1 MQYCAINKEREGLE
15 KQNKMLKKLFYL
27 FTIIIFCNGN
37 IIAQNSL
44 QYNLIDYTQPKTF
57 ILSDIKITGS
67 KYVNKSN
74 IIDISGLK
82 INNNIK
88 VPGTDISSAINKLWQ
103 QNLFSEIE
111 IKYDKI
117 SNDSI
122 SLNIVLKEY
131 PRLSKFKFIGKI
143 SKSDIS
149 TLKDDLQLMRG
160 KILTQNLIK
169 NSLNKIEKFYID
181 KGFYNVKVNHE
192 IIEDSA
198 TANSSILIFDINKNK
213 KVKIKDIIVKGRKQ
227 IVNNNK
233 SFLNNKD
240 TVYAIS
246 NYRLKKSMKETK
258 VKNKWRFF
266 KVSKFIKENYEEDK
280 ENIISEYNN
289 KGYRDAKIVK
299 DSVYVNND
307 NTVTI
312 EIVLDEGEP
321 YLFGN
326 INFVGNKKYTNDEL
340 LNQLGIDSGDVFNQS
355 ILDSRLFGTP
365 EGTDI
370 SSLYLDNGY
379 LFFNATPV
387 EVSTNN
393 NIIDLDVRL
402 YEGDQARINKVAV
415 KGNTKTQDHVIM
427 RELRTRPGDLFKR
440 SDIMRSQRELAQMQY
455 FDPEAFDVKIDPNPA
470 RNEVD
475 VTYIVAEKSSDQ
487 IQLQGGWGGGRVVGS
502 LGLTFNNF
510 STRNIFNGSKWK
522 PLPSGDGQRLSL
534 IARSNGAYYQNYNI
548 SFTEPWLGGKK
559 PTSLQVSLF
568 KAISS
573 NGQQDDQRQE
583 IQVTGI
589 SLGIGKR
596 LKNPDDYF
604 TVYNGLNYMQYK
616 LSNSQS
622 FFSFRNGVSNNVNYN
637 ITIGRNSVDQINFPR
652 QGSNFLL
659 TLKLSPPYSMFDDI
673 DDYTSLTDQE
683 KYKWV
688 EYYKWKFKATWFSP
702 FTEKLILATKT
713 EFGFLGAYNQELG
726 ISPFERFYVG
736 GDGLSGM
743 GYMND
748 GRELVALRG
757 YSNNSL
763 SPQTGATIYNKYTA
777 EIRYALSL
785 NPTSTM
791 YALAFLEAGNAW
803 EEFDNFNPFGVKRS
817 VGIGVKIMLPM
828 IGMMGLDYGWGLDEV
843 IGNPEANGGQFHFSI
858 GQNF

>member
-1 MQYCAINKEREGLE
+1 M
-15 KQNKMLKKLFYL
+15 
-27 FTIIIFCNGN
+27 IFSNHFVN
-37 IIAQNSL
+37 AQDSIVNT
-44 QYNLIDYTQPKTF
+44 NPIDYTQPK
-57 ILSDIKITGS
+57 D
-67 KYVNKSN
+67 YVLA
-74 IIDISGLK
+74 DISIKGIKFLSKSTITDISALK
-82 INNNIK
+82 INQIISI
-88 VPGTDISSAINKLWQ
+88 PGNDISIAINKLWK
-103 QNLFSEIE
+103 QNLFSDIKIE
-111 IKYDKI
+111 YDKI
-117 SNDSI
+117 INDSI
-122 SLNIVLKEY
+122 YLNIILKEY
-131 PRLSKFKFIGKI
+131 PRLSKFKFKGDI
-143 SKSDIS
+143 SKSNIT
-149 TLKDDLQLMRG
+149 TLKEDLKLMRG
-160 KILTQNLIK
+160 KVLTQNLIK
-169 NSLNKIEKFYID
+169 NSVNKIRKFYTD
-181 KGFYNVKVNHE
+181 KGYLNVSVKHIVAK
-192 IIEDSA
+192 DS
-198 TANSSILIFDINKNK
+198 TSANASILIFDINKYE
-213 KVKIKDIIVKGRKQ
+213 KVKIKDIIIYGRKE
-227 IVNNNK
+227 IVNTNK
-233 SFLNNKD
+233 SFFNNKD
-240 TVYAIS
+240 TVYAVS
-246 NYRLKKSMKETK
+246 NKRLKKSMKETK

-266 KVSKFIKENYEEDK
+266 KVSKFIKSNYEDDK
-280 ENIISEYNN
+280 NNIIEEYNN
-289 KGYRDAKIVK
+289 KGYRDAKIIN
-299 DSVYVNND
+299 DTTYLNED
-307 NTVTI
+307 NTITI
-312 EIVLDEGEP
+312 EITLEEGEP
-321 YLFGN
+321 YLFGDVSF
-326 INFVGNKKYTNDEL
+326 IGNTRYTNEEL
-340 LNQLGIDSGDVFNQS
+340 SSQLGIDKGDVFNQS
-355 ILDSRLFGTP
+355 ILDSRLFGSQ

-370 SSLYLDNGY
+370 SSLYLDDGY

-387 EVSTNN
+387 EIATNN
-393 NIIDLDVRL
+393 NTIDIEVRL
-402 YEGDQARINKVAV
+402 YEGEQARLNKISVQ
-415 KGNTKTQDHVIM
+415 GNTKTQDHVIM

-475 VTYIVAEKSSDQ
+475 VTYIVSEKSSDQ

-510 STRNIFNGSKWK
+510 SSRNIFNGSKWR

-534 IARSNGAYYQNYNI
+534 TARSNGAYYQNYMM

-559 PTSLQVSLF
+559 PTSLSVSLS
-568 KAISS
+568 KSISS
-573 NGQQDDQRQE
+573 NGLTGDERQE
-583 IQVTGI
+583 IQVSGL

-604 TVYNGLNYMQYK
+604 TLYNGLNFIQYK

-622 FFSFRNGVSNNVNYN
+622 FFSFRNGESNNVNYQVN
-637 ITIGRNSVDQINFPR
+637 LGRNSVDQLNFPR

-659 TLKLSPPYSMFDDI
+659 SIKLSPPYSMFDNI
-673 DDYTSLTDQE
+673 DDYSSLTDQE

-713 EFGFLGAYNQELG
+713 EFGFLGGYNDQLG

-791 YALAFLEAGNAW
+791 YALAFVEAGNAW
-803 EEFDNFNPFGVKRS
+803 ENFDNFNPFGIKRS

-828 IGMMGLDYGWGLDEV
+828 IGMMGLDYGWGLDEI
-843 IGNPEANGGQFHFSI
+843 IGNPDANGGQFHFSI

>member
-1 MQYCAINKEREGLE
+1 MKI
-15 KQNKMLKKLFYL
+15 KLL
-27 FTIIIFCNGN
+27 LIFLVMIFSNHFVN
-37 IIAQNSL
+37 AQDSIVNT
-44 QYNLIDYTQPKTF
+44 NPIDYTQPKDY
-57 ILSDIKITGS
+57 ILA
-67 KYVNKSN
+67 
-74 IIDISGLK
+74 DISIKGIKFLSQSTITDISALK
-82 INNNIK
+82 INQIISI
-88 VPGTDISSAINKLWQ
+88 PGNDISIAINKLWK
-103 QNLFSEIE
+103 QNLFSDIKIE
-111 IKYDKI
+111 YDKI
-117 SNDSI
+117 INDSI
-122 SLNIVLKEY
+122 YLNIILKEY
-131 PRLSKFKFIGKI
+131 PRLSKFKFKGDI
-143 SKSDIS
+143 SKSNIT
-149 TLKDDLQLMRG
+149 TLKEDLKLMRG
-160 KILTQNLIK
+160 KVLTQNLIK
-169 NSLNKIEKFYID
+169 NSVNKIRKFYTD
-181 KGFYNVKVNHE
+181 KGYLNVSVKHIVAK
-192 IIEDSA
+192 DS
-198 TANSSILIFDINKNK
+198 TSANASILIFDINKYD
-213 KVKIKDIIVKGRKQ
+213 KVKIKDIIIYGRKE
-227 IVNNNK
+227 IVNTNK
-233 SFLNNKD
+233 SFFNNKD
-240 TVYAIS
+240 TVYAVS
-246 NYRLKKSMKETK
+246 NKRLKKSMKETK

-266 KVSKFIKENYEEDK
+266 KVSKFIKSNYEDDK
-280 ENIISEYNN
+280 NNIIEEYNN
-289 KGYRDAKIVK
+289 KGYRDAKIIN
-299 DSVYVNND
+299 DTTYLNED
-307 NTVTI
+307 NTITI
-312 EIVLDEGEP
+312 EITLEEGEP
-321 YLFGN
+321 YLFGDVSF
-326 INFVGNKKYTNDEL
+326 IGNTRYTNEEL
-340 LNQLGIDSGDVFNQS
+340 SSQLGIDKGDVFNQS
-355 ILDSRLFGTP
+355 ILDSRLFGSQ

-370 SSLYLDNGY
+370 SSLYLDDGY

-387 EVSTNN
+387 EIATNN
-393 NIIDLDVRL
+393 NTIDIEVRL
-402 YEGDQARINKVAV
+402 YEGEQARLNKISVQ
-415 KGNTKTQDHVIM
+415 GNTKTQDHVIM

-475 VTYIVAEKSSDQ
+475 VTYIVSEKSSDQ

-510 STRNIFNGSKWK
+510 SSRNIFNGSKWR

-534 IARSNGAYYQNYNI
+534 TARSNGAYYQNYMM

-559 PTSLQVSLF
+559 PTSLSVSLS
-568 KAISS
+568 KSISS
-573 NGQQDDQRQE
+573 NGLTGDERQE
-583 IQVTGI
+583 IQVSGL

-604 TVYNGLNYMQYK
+604 TLYNGLNFIQYK

-622 FFSFRNGVSNNVNYN
+622 FFSFRNGESNNVNYQVN
-637 ITIGRNSVDQINFPR
+637 LGRNSVDQLNFPR

-659 TLKLSPPYSMFDDI
+659 SIKLSPPYSMFDNI
-673 DDYTSLTDQE
+673 DDYSSLTDQE

-713 EFGFLGAYNQELG
+713 EFGFLGGYNDQLG

-777 EIRYALSL
+777 ELRYALSL

-803 EEFDNFNPFGVKRS
+803 EDFDNFNPFGIKRS

-828 IGMMGLDYGWGLDEV
+828 IGMMGLDYGWGLDEI
-843 IGNPEANGGQFHFSI
+843 IGNPDANGGQFHFSI

>member
-1 MQYCAINKEREGLE
+1 
-15 KQNKMLKKLFYL
+15 MLKKIVVIFSITSLICTNLF
-27 FTIIIFCNGN
+27 
-37 IIAQNSL
+37 AQDSL
-44 QYNLIDYTQPKTF
+44 QFFIDYTKPKEF
-57 ILSDIKITGS
+57 VLSNVNIVGTKF
-67 KYVNKSN
+67 VNKSN
-74 IIDISGLK
+74 ILDITSLK
-82 INNNIK
+82 INQKIK
-88 VPGTDISSAINKLWQ
+88 IPGSDISSAINKLWQ

-111 IKYDKI
+111 IKYDEIKK
-117 SNDSI
+117 DSI

-131 PRLSKFKFIGKI
+131 PRLSKFKFIGNI
-143 SKSDIS
+143 SKSNIS
-149 TLKDDLQLMRG
+149 TLKDDLKLARG

-169 NSLNKIEKFYID
+169 NSINKIKKFYTD
-181 KGFYNVKVNHE
+181 KGFLTIDVKHE
-192 IIEDSA
+192 IVED
-198 TANSSILIFDINKNK
+198 TLTLNSSILIFEINKNK
-213 KVKIKDIIVKGRKQ
+213 KVKIRDIVIKGRKQ
-227 IVNNNK
+227 IVNKNK
-233 SFLNNKD
+233 SIINNKD
-240 TVYAIS
+240 TVYALS

-266 KVSKFIKENYEEDK
+266 KVSKFIKENYEADK

-289 KGYRDAKIVK
+289 RGYRDAKILN
-299 DSVYVNND
+299 DTIYYNSD
-307 NTVTI
+307 NTITV
-312 EIVLDEGEP
+312 EITLDEGEP

-326 INFVGNKKYTNDEL
+326 INFIGNKKYTNSEL
-340 LNQLGIDSGDVFNQS
+340 LNQLSIDSGDVFNQS

-387 EVSTNN
+387 EVSTTD
-393 NIIDLDVRL
+393 NIIDLEIRL
-402 YEGDQARINKVAV
+402 YEGDQARINKVSV

-475 VTYIVAEKSSDQ
+475 VTYVVAEKSSDQ

-502 LGLTFNNF
+502 LGFTFNNF
-510 STRNIFNGSKWK
+510 SSRNLFNGSKWR

-534 IARSNGAYYQNYNI
+534 VARSNGVYYQNYNI
-548 SFTEPWLGGKK
+548 SFVEPWLGGKK
-559 PTSLQVSLF
+559 PTSLQVSVF
-568 KAISS
+568 RAISS
-573 NGQQDDQRQE
+573 NGLQDDQRQE
-583 IQVTGI
+583 IQVTGL
-589 SLGIGKR
+589 SFGVGKR

-604 TVYNGLNYMQYK
+604 TVYNGLNFMQYK

-637 ITIGRNSVDQINFPR
+637 INIGRNSVDQINFPR

-659 TLKLSPPYSMFDDI
+659 SLKLSPPYSMFDDI
-673 DDYTSLTDQE
+673 DDYSTLSDQE
-683 KYKWV
+683 KFEWV

-702 FTEKLILATKT
+702 FTEKLVLATRT
-713 EFGFLGAYNQELG
+713 EFGFLGAYNQDLG
-726 ISPFERFYVG
+726 VSPFERFYVG

-757 YSNNSL
+757 YANNSI

-791 YALAFLEAGNAW
+791 YAHAFLEAGNAW
-803 EEFDNFNPFGVKRS
+803 EKFENFNPFGVKRS
-817 VGIGVKIMLPM
+817 VGIGIKIMLPM
-828 IGMMGLDYGWGLDEV
+828 IGMMGLDYGWGLDE
-843 IGNPEANGGQFHFSI
+843 IPGNSEANGGQFHFSI

>member
-1 MQYCAINKEREGLE
+1 MKI
-15 KQNKMLKKLFYL
+15 KLL
-27 FTIIIFCNGN
+27 LIFLVMIFSNHFVN
-37 IIAQNSL
+37 AQDSIVNT
-44 QYNLIDYTQPKTF
+44 NPIDYTQPKDY
-57 ILSDIKITGS
+57 ILA
-67 KYVNKSN
+67 
-74 IIDISGLK
+74 DISIKGIKFLSKSTITDISALK
-82 INNNIK
+82 INQIISI
-88 VPGTDISSAINKLWQ
+88 PGNDISIAINKLWK
-103 QNLFSEIE
+103 QNLFSDIKIE
-111 IKYDKI
+111 YDKI
-117 SNDSI
+117 INDSI
-122 SLNIVLKEY
+122 YLNIILKEY
-131 PRLSKFKFIGKI
+131 PRLSKFKFKGDI
-143 SKSDIS
+143 SKSNIT
-149 TLKDDLQLMRG
+149 TLKEDLKLMRG
-160 KILTQNLIK
+160 KVLTQNLIK
-169 NSLNKIEKFYID
+169 NSVNKIRKFYTD
-181 KGFYNVKVNHE
+181 KGYLNVSVKHIVAK
-192 IIEDSA
+192 DS
-198 TANSSILIFDINKNK
+198 TSANASILIFDINKYD
-213 KVKIKDIIVKGRKQ
+213 KVKIKDIIIYGRKE
-227 IVNNNK
+227 IVNTNK
-233 SFLNNKD
+233 SFFNNKD
-240 TVYAIS
+240 TVYAVS
-246 NYRLKKSMKETK
+246 NKRLKKSMKETK

-266 KVSKFIKENYEEDK
+266 KVSKFIKSNYEDDK
-280 ENIISEYNN
+280 NNIIEEYNN
-289 KGYRDAKIVK
+289 KGYRDAKIIN
-299 DSVYVNND
+299 DTTYLNED
-307 NTVTI
+307 NTITI
-312 EIVLDEGEP
+312 EITLEEGEP
-321 YLFGN
+321 YLFGDVSF
-326 INFVGNKKYTNDEL
+326 IGNTRYTNEEL
-340 LNQLGIDSGDVFNQS
+340 SSQLGIDKGDVFNQS
-355 ILDSRLFGTP
+355 ILDSRLFGSQ

-370 SSLYLDNGY
+370 SSLYLDDGY

-387 EVSTNN
+387 EIATNN
-393 NIIDLDVRL
+393 NTIDIEVRL
-402 YEGDQARINKVAV
+402 YEGEQARLNKISVQ
-415 KGNTKTQDHVIM
+415 GNTKTQDHVIM

-475 VTYIVAEKSSDQ
+475 VTYIVSEKSSDQ

-510 STRNIFNGSKWK
+510 SSRNIFNGSKWR

-534 IARSNGAYYQNYNI
+534 TARSNGAYYQNYMM

-559 PTSLQVSLF
+559 PTSLSVSLS
-568 KAISS
+568 KSISS
-573 NGQQDDQRQE
+573 NGLTGDERQE
-583 IQVTGI
+583 IQVSGL

-604 TVYNGLNYMQYK
+604 TLYNGLNFIQYK

-622 FFSFRNGVSNNVNYN
+622 FFSFRNGESNNVNYQVN
-637 ITIGRNSVDQINFPR
+637 LGRNSVDQLNFPR

-659 TLKLSPPYSMFDDI
+659 SIKLSPPYSMFDNI
-673 DDYTSLTDQE
+673 DDYSSLTDQE

-713 EFGFLGAYNQELG
+713 EFGFLGGYNDQLG

-803 EEFDNFNPFGVKRS
+803 EDFDNFNPFGIKRS

-828 IGMMGLDYGWGLDEV
+828 IGMMGLDYGWGLDEI
-843 IGNPEANGGQFHFSI
+843 IGNPDANGGQFHFSI

>member
-1 MQYCAINKEREGLE
+1 MKVKLLLTLIVMILSNHFVNAQDSIVNINPV
-15 KQNKMLKKLFYL
+15 
-27 FTIIIFCNGN
+27 
-37 IIAQNSL
+37 
-44 QYNLIDYTQPKTF
+44 DYTQPKDY
-57 ILSDIKITGS
+57 ILA
-67 KYVNKSN
+67 
-74 IIDISGLK
+74 DIS
-82 INNNIK
+82 IK
-88 VPGTDISSAINKLWQ
+88 GIKFLSKSTITDISSLKINQIISVPGNDISIAINKLWK
-103 QNLFSEIE
+103 QNLFSDIKIE
-111 IKYDKI
+111 YDKVI
-117 SNDSI
+117 NDSI
-122 SLNIVLKEY
+122 YLNIILKEY
-131 PRLSKFKFIGKI
+131 PRLSKFKFKGDI
-143 SKSDIS
+143 SKSNIT
-149 TLKDDLQLMRG
+149 TLKEDLNLMRG
-160 KILTQNLIK
+160 KVLTQNLIK
-169 NSLNKIEKFYID
+169 NSVNKIRKFYTD
-181 KGFYNVKVNHE
+181 KGFFNISVKHIVAK
-192 IIEDSA
+192 DSA
-198 TANSSILIFDINKNK
+198 SANGSILIFDINKYD
-213 KVKIKDIIVKGRKQ
+213 KVKIKDIIIYGRKEM
-227 IVNNNK
+227 VNTNK
-233 SFLNNKD
+233 SFFNNKD
-240 TVYAIS
+240 TVYAVS
-246 NYRLKKSMKETK
+246 NKRLKKSMKETK

-266 KVSKFIKENYEEDK
+266 KVSKFIKSNYEDDK
-280 ENIISEYNN
+280 SNIIVEYNN
-289 KGYRDAKIVK
+289 KGYRDAKIIN
-299 DSVYVNND
+299 DTTYLNED
-307 NTVTI
+307 NTITI
-312 EIVLDEGEP
+312 EITLEEGEP
-321 YLFGN
+321 YLFGDVS
-326 INFVGNKKYTNDEL
+326 FVGNTRYTNEEL
-340 LNQLGIDSGDVFNQS
+340 NAQLGIDKGDVFNQS
-355 ILDSRLFGTP
+355 ILDSRLFGSQ

-370 SSLYLDNGY
+370 SSLYLDDGY

-387 EVSTNN
+387 EIATNN
-393 NIIDLDVRL
+393 NTIDIEVRL
-402 YEGDQARINKVAV
+402 YEGEQARLNKISVQ
-415 KGNTKTQDHVIM
+415 GNTKTQDHVIM

-475 VTYIVAEKSSDQ
+475 VTYIVSEKSSDQ

-510 STRNIFNGSKWK
+510 SSRNIFNGSKWR

-534 IARSNGAYYQNYNI
+534 TARSNGAYYQNYMM

-559 PTSLQVSLF
+559 PTSLSVSLS
-568 KAISS
+568 KSISS
-573 NGQQDDQRQE
+573 NGLNGDERQE
-583 IQVTGI
+583 IQVSGL

-604 TVYNGLNYMQYK
+604 TLYNGLNFIQYK

-622 FFSFRNGVSNNVNYN
+622 FFSFRNGESNNVNYQVN
-637 ITIGRNSVDQINFPR
+637 LGRNSVDQLNFPR
-652 QGSNFLL
+652 QGSNFLMSI
-659 TLKLSPPYSMFDDI
+659 KLSPPYSIFDNV
-673 DDYTSLTDQE
+673 DDYSSLTDQE

-713 EFGFLGAYNQELG
+713 EFGFLGGYNDQLG

-803 EEFDNFNPFGVKRS
+803 EDFDNFNPFGVKRS

-828 IGMMGLDYGWGLDEV
+828 IGMMGLDYGWGLDEIV
-843 IGNPEANGGQFHFSI
+843 GNPDANGGQFHFSI

>member
-1 MQYCAINKEREGLE
+1 
-15 KQNKMLKKLFYL
+15 MLKKIVVIFSITSLICTNLF
-27 FTIIIFCNGN
+27 
-37 IIAQNSL
+37 AQDSL
-44 QYNLIDYTQPKTF
+44 QFFIDYTKPKEF
-57 ILSDIKITGS
+57 VLSNVNIVGTKF
-67 KYVNKSN
+67 VNKSN
-74 IIDISGLK
+74 ILDITSLK
-82 INNNIK
+82 INQKIK
-88 VPGTDISSAINKLWQ
+88 IPGSEISSAINKLWQ

-111 IKYDKI
+111 IEYDEINK
-117 SNDSI
+117 DSI

-131 PRLSKFKFIGKI
+131 PRLSKFKFIGNI
-143 SKSDIS
+143 SKSNIS
-149 TLKDDLQLMRG
+149 TLKDDLKLARG

-169 NSLNKIEKFYID
+169 NSINKIKKFYTD
-181 KGFYNVKVNHE
+181 KGFLKIDVKHE
-192 IIEDSA
+192 IVED
-198 TANSSILIFDINKNK
+198 TLTLNSSILIFEINKNK
-213 KVKIKDIIVKGRKQ
+213 KVKIKDIVIKGRKQ
-227 IVNNNK
+227 IVNKNK
-233 SFLNNKD
+233 SIINNKD
-240 TVYAIS
+240 TVYALS

-266 KVSKFIKENYEEDK
+266 KASKFIKENYEADK

-289 KGYRDAKIVK
+289 RGYRDAKILN
-299 DSVYVNND
+299 DTIYYNSD
-307 NTVTI
+307 NTITI
-312 EIVLDEGEP
+312 EITLDEGEP

-326 INFVGNKKYTNDEL
+326 INFIGNKKYTNSEL
-340 LNQLGIDSGDVFNQS
+340 LNQLSIDSGDVFNQS

-387 EVSTNN
+387 EVSTTD
-393 NIIDLDVRL
+393 NIIDLEIRL
-402 YEGDQARINKVAV
+402 YEGDQARINKVSV

-475 VTYIVAEKSSDQ
+475 VTYVVAEKSSDQ

-502 LGLTFNNF
+502 LGFTFNNF
-510 STRNIFNGSKWK
+510 SSRNLFNGSKWR

-534 IARSNGAYYQNYNI
+534 VARSNGVYYQNYNI
-548 SFTEPWLGGKK
+548 SFVEPWLGGKK
-559 PTSLQVSLF
+559 PTSLQVSVF
-568 KAISS
+568 RAISS
-573 NGQQDDQRQE
+573 NGLQDEQRQE
-583 IQVTGI
+583 IQVTGL
-589 SLGIGKR
+589 SFGVGKR

-604 TVYNGLNYMQYK
+604 TVYNGLNFMQYK

-637 ITIGRNSVDQINFPR
+637 INIGRNSVDQINFPR

-659 TLKLSPPYSMFDDI
+659 SLKLSPPYSMFDDI
-673 DDYTSLTDQE
+673 DDYSTLSDQE
-683 KYKWV
+683 KFEWV

-702 FTEKLILATKT
+702 FTEKLVLATRT
-713 EFGFLGAYNQELG
+713 EFGFLGAYNQDLG
-726 ISPFERFYVG
+726 VSPFERFYVG

-757 YSNNSL
+757 YANNSI

-791 YALAFLEAGNAW
+791 YAHAFLEAGNAW
-803 EEFDNFNPFGVKRS
+803 EKFENFNPFGVKRS
-817 VGIGVKIMLPM
+817 VGIGIKIMLPM
-828 IGMMGLDYGWGLDEV
+828 IGMMGLDYGWGLDE
-843 IGNPEANGGQFHFSI
+843 IPGNSEANGGQFHFSI

>member
-1 MQYCAINKEREGLE
+1 
-15 KQNKMLKKLFYL
+15 MLKKIVVIFSITSLICTNLF
-27 FTIIIFCNGN
+27 
-37 IIAQNSL
+37 AQDSL
-44 QYNLIDYTQPKTF
+44 QFFIDYTKPKEF
-57 ILSDIKITGS
+57 VLSNVNIVGTKF
-67 KYVNKSN
+67 VNKSN
-74 IIDISGLK
+74 ILDITSLK
-82 INNNIK
+82 INQKIK
-88 VPGTDISSAINKLWQ
+88 IPGSEISSAINKLWQ

-111 IKYDKI
+111 IEYDEINK
-117 SNDSI
+117 DSI

-131 PRLSKFKFIGKI
+131 PRLSKFKFIGNI
-143 SKSDIS
+143 SKSNIS
-149 TLKDDLQLMRG
+149 TLKDDLKLARG

-169 NSLNKIEKFYID
+169 NSINKIKKFYTD
-181 KGFYNVKVNHE
+181 KGFLKIDVKHE
-192 IIEDSA
+192 IVED
-198 TANSSILIFDINKNK
+198 TLTLNSSILIFEINKNK
-213 KVKIKDIIVKGRKQ
+213 KVKIKDIVIKGRKQ
-227 IVNNNK
+227 IVNKNK
-233 SFLNNKD
+233 SIINNKD
-240 TVYAIS
+240 TVYALS

-266 KVSKFIKENYEEDK
+266 KISKFIKENYEADK

-289 KGYRDAKIVK
+289 RGYRDAKILN
-299 DSVYVNND
+299 DTIYYNSD
-307 NTVTI
+307 NTITI
-312 EIVLDEGEP
+312 EITLDEGEP

-326 INFVGNKKYTNDEL
+326 INFIGNKKYTNSEL
-340 LNQLGIDSGDVFNQS
+340 LNQLSIDSGDVFNQS

-387 EVSTNN
+387 EVSTTD
-393 NIIDLDVRL
+393 NIIDLEIRL
-402 YEGDQARINKVAV
+402 YEGDQARINKVSV

-475 VTYIVAEKSSDQ
+475 VTYVVAEKSSDQ

-502 LGLTFNNF
+502 LGFTFNNF
-510 STRNIFNGSKWK
+510 SSRNLFNGSKWR

-534 IARSNGAYYQNYNI
+534 VARSNGVYYQNYNI
-548 SFTEPWLGGKK
+548 SFVEPWLGGKK
-559 PTSLQVSLF
+559 PTSLQVSVF
-568 KAISS
+568 RAISS
-573 NGQQDDQRQE
+573 NGLQDEQRQE
-583 IQVTGI
+583 IQVTGL
-589 SLGIGKR
+589 SFGVGKR

-604 TVYNGLNYMQYK
+604 TVYNGLNFMQYK

-637 ITIGRNSVDQINFPR
+637 INIGRNSVDQINFPR

-659 TLKLSPPYSMFDDI
+659 SLKLSPPYSMFDDI
-673 DDYTSLTDQE
+673 DDYSTLSDQE
-683 KYKWV
+683 KFEWV

-702 FTEKLILATKT
+702 FTEKLVLATRT
-713 EFGFLGAYNQELG
+713 EFGFLGAYNQDLG
-726 ISPFERFYVG
+726 VSPFERFYVG

-757 YSNNSL
+757 YANNSI

-791 YALAFLEAGNAW
+791 YAHAFLEAGNAW
-803 EEFDNFNPFGVKRS
+803 EKFENFNPFGVKRS
-817 VGIGVKIMLPM
+817 VGIGIKIMLPM
-828 IGMMGLDYGWGLDEV
+828 IGMMGLDYGWGLDE
-843 IGNPEANGGQFHFSI
+843 IPGNSEANGGQFHFSI

>member
-1 MQYCAINKEREGLE
+1 MKI
-15 KQNKMLKKLFYL
+15 KLL
-27 FTIIIFCNGN
+27 LIFLVMIFSNHFVN
-37 IIAQNSL
+37 AQDSIVNT
-44 QYNLIDYTQPKTF
+44 NPIDYTQPKDY
-57 ILSDIKITGS
+57 ILA
-67 KYVNKSN
+67 
-74 IIDISGLK
+74 DISIKGIKFLSQSTITDISALK
-82 INNNIK
+82 INQIISI
-88 VPGTDISSAINKLWQ
+88 PGNDISIAINKLWK
-103 QNLFSEIE
+103 QNLFSDIKIE
-111 IKYDKI
+111 YDKI
-117 SNDSI
+117 INDSI
-122 SLNIVLKEY
+122 YLNIILKEY
-131 PRLSKFKFIGKI
+131 PRLSKFKFKGDI
-143 SKSDIS
+143 SKSNIT
-149 TLKDDLQLMRG
+149 TLKEDLKLMRG
-160 KILTQNLIK
+160 KVLTQNLIK
-169 NSLNKIEKFYID
+169 NSINKIRKFYTD
-181 KGFYNVKVNHE
+181 KGYLNVSVKHIVAK
-192 IIEDSA
+192 DSTSSNA
-198 TANSSILIFDINKNK
+198 SILIFDINKYD
-213 KVKIKDIIVKGRKQ
+213 KVKIKDIIIYGRKE
-227 IVNNNK
+227 IVNTNK

-240 TVYAIS
+240 TVYAVS
-246 NYRLKKSMKETK
+246 NKRLKKSMKETK

-266 KVSKFIKENYEEDK
+266 KVSKFIKSNYEDDK
-280 ENIISEYNN
+280 NNIIEEYNN
-289 KGYRDAKIVK
+289 KGYRDAKIIN
-299 DSVYVNND
+299 DTTYLNED
-307 NTVTI
+307 NTITI
-312 EIVLDEGEP
+312 EITLEEGEP
-321 YLFGN
+321 YLFGDVSF
-326 INFVGNKKYTNDEL
+326 IGNTRYTNEEL
-340 LNQLGIDSGDVFNQS
+340 SSQLGIDKGDVFNQS
-355 ILDSRLFGTP
+355 ILDSRLFGSQ

-370 SSLYLDNGY
+370 SSLYLDDGY

-387 EVSTNN
+387 EIATNN
-393 NIIDLDVRL
+393 NTIDIEVRL
-402 YEGDQARINKVAV
+402 YEGEQARLNKISVQ
-415 KGNTKTQDHVIM
+415 GNTKTQDHVIM

-475 VTYIVAEKSSDQ
+475 VTYIVSEKSSDQ

-510 STRNIFNGSKWK
+510 SSRNIFNGSKWR

-534 IARSNGAYYQNYNI
+534 TARSNGAYYQNYMM

-559 PTSLQVSLF
+559 PTSLSVSLS
-568 KAISS
+568 KSISS
-573 NGQQDDQRQE
+573 NGLTGDERQE
-583 IQVTGI
+583 IQVSGL

-604 TVYNGLNYMQYK
+604 TLYNGLNFIQYK

-622 FFSFRNGVSNNVNYN
+622 FFSFRNGESNNVNYQVN
-637 ITIGRNSVDQINFPR
+637 LGRNSVDQLNFPR

-659 TLKLSPPYSMFDDI
+659 SIKLSPPYSMFDNI
-673 DDYTSLTDQE
+673 DDYSSLTDQE

-713 EFGFLGAYNQELG
+713 EFGFLGGYNDQLG

-803 EEFDNFNPFGVKRS
+803 EDFDNFNPFGIKRS
-817 VGIGVKIMLPM
+817 VGIGIKIMLPM
-828 IGMMGLDYGWGLDEV
+828 IGMMGLDYGWGLDEI
-843 IGNPEANGGQFHFSI
+843 IGNPDANGGQFHFSI

>member
-1 MQYCAINKEREGLE
+1 MIFSNHFIN
-15 KQNKMLKKLFYL
+15 
-27 FTIIIFCNGN
+27 
-37 IIAQNSL
+37 AQDSIVNTNS
-44 QYNLIDYTQPKTF
+44 IDYTQPKDY
-57 ILSDIKITGS
+57 ILA
-67 KYVNKSN
+67 
-74 IIDISGLK
+74 DISIKGIKFLSKSTITDISALK
-82 INNNIK
+82 INQIISI
-88 VPGTDISSAINKLWQ
+88 PGNDISIAINKLWK
-103 QNLFSEIE
+103 QNLFSDIKIE
-111 IKYDKI
+111 YDKI
-117 SNDSI
+117 INDSI
-122 SLNIVLKEY
+122 YLNIILKEY
-131 PRLSKFKFIGKI
+131 PRLSKFKFKGDI
-143 SKSDIS
+143 SKSNIT
-149 TLKDDLQLMRG
+149 TLKDDLKLMRG
-160 KILTQNLIK
+160 KVLTQNLIK
-169 NSLNKIEKFYID
+169 NSVNKIRKFYTD
-181 KGFYNVKVNHE
+181 KGYLNVSVKHIVAK
-192 IIEDSA
+192 DS
-198 TANSSILIFDINKNK
+198 TSANASILIFDINKYD
-213 KVKIKDIIVKGRKQ
+213 KVKIKDIIVYGRKE
-227 IVNNNK
+227 IVNTNK
-233 SFLNNKD
+233 SFFNNKD

-246 NYRLKKSMKETK
+246 NKRLKKSMKETK

-266 KVSKFIKENYEEDK
+266 KVSKFINSNYEDDK
-280 ENIISEYNN
+280 NNIIEEYNN
-289 KGYRDAKIVK
+289 KGYRDAKIIS
-299 DSVYVNND
+299 DTTYLNED
-307 NTVTI
+307 NTITI
-312 EIVLDEGEP
+312 EITLEEGEP
-321 YLFGN
+321 YLFGD
-326 INFVGNKKYTNDEL
+326 ISFIGNTRYTNEQL
-340 LNQLGIDSGDVFNQS
+340 SSQLGIDKGEVFNQS
-355 ILDSRLFGTP
+355 ILDSRLFGSQ

-370 SSLYLDNGY
+370 SSLYLNDGY

-387 EVSTNN
+387 EIATNN
-393 NIIDLDVRL
+393 NTIDIEVRL
-402 YEGDQARINKVAV
+402 YEGEQARLNKISVQ
-415 KGNTKTQDHVIM
+415 GNTKTQDHVIM

-475 VTYIVAEKSSDQ
+475 VTYIVSEKSSDQ

-510 STRNIFNGSKWK
+510 SSRNIFNGSKWR

-534 IARSNGAYYQNYNI
+534 TARSNGAYYQNYMM

-559 PTSLQVSLF
+559 PTSLSVSLS
-568 KAISS
+568 KSVSS
-573 NGQQDDQRQE
+573 NGLTGDERQE
-583 IQVTGI
+583 IQVSGL

-604 TVYNGLNYMQYK
+604 TLYNGLNFIQYK

-622 FFSFRNGVSNNVNYN
+622 FFSFRNGESNNVNYQIN
-637 ITIGRNSVDQINFPR
+637 LGRNSVDQLNYPR

-659 TLKLSPPYSMFDDI
+659 SIKLSPPYSMFDNV
-673 DDYTSLTDQE
+673 DDYSSLTDQE

-713 EFGFLGAYNQELG
+713 EFGFLGGYNDQLG

-803 EEFDNFNPFGVKRS
+803 EDFDNFNPFGIKRS

-828 IGMMGLDYGWGLDEV
+828 IGMMGLDYGWGLDEI
-843 IGNPEANGGQFHFSI
+843 IGNPDANGGQFHFSI

>member
-1 MQYCAINKEREGLE
+1 MVT
-15 KQNKMLKKLFYL
+15 QNNMLKKIVVIFSITSLICTNLF
-27 FTIIIFCNGN
+27 
-37 IIAQNSL
+37 AQDSL
-44 QYNLIDYTQPKTF
+44 QFFIDYTKPKEF
-57 ILSDIKITGS
+57 VLSNVNIVGTKF
-67 KYVNKSN
+67 VNKSN
-74 IIDISGLK
+74 ILDITSLK
-82 INNNIK
+82 INQKIK
-88 VPGTDISSAINKLWQ
+88 IPGSEISSAINKLWQ

-111 IKYDKI
+111 IEYDEINK
-117 SNDSI
+117 DSI

-131 PRLSKFKFIGKI
+131 PRLSKFKFIGNI
-143 SKSDIS
+143 SKSNIS
-149 TLKDDLQLMRG
+149 TLKDDLKLARG

-169 NSLNKIEKFYID
+169 NSINKIKKFYTD
-181 KGFYNVKVNHE
+181 KGFLKIDVKHE
-192 IIEDSA
+192 IVED
-198 TANSSILIFDINKNK
+198 TLTLNSSILIFEINKNK
-213 KVKIKDIIVKGRKQ
+213 KVKIRDIIIKGRKQ
-227 IVNNNK
+227 IVNKNK
-233 SFLNNKD
+233 SIINNKD
-240 TVYAIS
+240 TVYALS

-266 KVSKFIKENYEEDK
+266 KVSKFIKENYEADK

-289 KGYRDAKIVK
+289 RGYRDAKILN
-299 DSVYVNND
+299 DTIYYNSD
-307 NTVTI
+307 NTITI
-312 EIVLDEGEP
+312 EITLDEGEP

-326 INFVGNKKYTNDEL
+326 INFIGNKKYTNSEL
-340 LNQLGIDSGDVFNQS
+340 LNQLSIDSGDVFNQS

-387 EVSTNN
+387 EVSTTD
-393 NIIDLDVRL
+393 NIIDLEIRL
-402 YEGDQARINKVAV
+402 YEGDQARINKVSV

-475 VTYIVAEKSSDQ
+475 VTYVVAEKSSDQ

-502 LGLTFNNF
+502 LGFTFNNF
-510 STRNIFNGSKWK
+510 SSRNLFNGSKWR

-534 IARSNGAYYQNYNI
+534 VARSNGVYYQNYNI
-548 SFTEPWLGGKK
+548 SFVEPWLGGKK
-559 PTSLQVSLF
+559 PTSLQVSVF
-568 KAISS
+568 RAISS
-573 NGQQDDQRQE
+573 NGLQDEQRQE
-583 IQVTGI
+583 IQVTGL
-589 SLGIGKR
+589 SFGVGKR

-604 TVYNGLNYMQYK
+604 TVYNGLNFMQYK

-637 ITIGRNSVDQINFPR
+637 INIGRNSVDQINFPR

-659 TLKLSPPYSMFDDI
+659 SLKLSPPYSMFDDI
-673 DDYTSLTDQE
+673 DDYSTLSDQE
-683 KYKWV
+683 KFEWV

-702 FTEKLILATKT
+702 FTEKLVLATRT
-713 EFGFLGAYNQELG
+713 EFGFLGAYNQDLG
-726 ISPFERFYVG
+726 VSPFERFYVG

-757 YSNNSL
+757 YANNSI

-791 YALAFLEAGNAW
+791 YAHAFLEAGNAW
-803 EEFDNFNPFGVKRS
+803 EKFENFNPFGVKRS
-817 VGIGVKIMLPM
+817 VGIGIKIMLPM
-828 IGMMGLDYGWGLDEV
+828 IGMMGLDYGWGLDE
-843 IGNPEANGGQFHFSI
+843 IPGNSEANGGQFHFSI

>member
-1 MQYCAINKEREGLE
+1 LVT
-15 KQNKMLKKLFYL
+15 QNNMLKKIVVIFSITSLICSNLF
-27 FTIIIFCNGN
+27 
-37 IIAQNSL
+37 AQDSL
-44 QYNLIDYTQPKTF
+44 QFFIDYTKPKEF
-57 ILSDIKITGS
+57 VLSNVNIVGTKF
-67 KYVNKSN
+67 VNKSN
-74 IIDISGLK
+74 VLDITSLK
-82 INNNIK
+82 INQKIK
-88 VPGTDISSAINKLWQ
+88 IPGSDISSAINKLWQ

-111 IKYDKI
+111 IEYDEI
-117 SNDSI
+117 NEDSI

-131 PRLSKFKFIGKI
+131 PRLSKFKFIGNI
-143 SKSDIS
+143 SKSNVS
-149 TLKDDLQLMRG
+149 TLKDDLKLARG

-169 NSLNKIEKFYID
+169 NSINKIKKFYTD
-181 KGFYNVKVNHE
+181 KGFLKIDVKHKIV
-192 IIEDSA
+192 ED
-198 TANSSILIFDINKNK
+198 TLTLNSSILIFEINKNK
-213 KVKIKDIIVKGRKQ
+213 KVKIRDIIIKGRKQ
-227 IVNNNK
+227 IVNKNK
-233 SFLNNKD
+233 SIINNKD
-240 TVYAIS
+240 TVYALS

-266 KVSKFIKENYEEDK
+266 KVSKFIKENYEADK

-289 KGYRDAKIVK
+289 RGYRDAKILN
-299 DSVYVNND
+299 DTIYYNSD
-307 NTVTI
+307 NTITV
-312 EIVLDEGEP
+312 EITLDEGEP

-326 INFVGNKKYTNDEL
+326 INFIGNKKYTNSEL
-340 LNQLGIDSGDVFNQS
+340 LNQLSIDSGDVFNQS

-387 EVSTNN
+387 EVSTTD
-393 NIIDLDVRL
+393 NIIDLEIRL
-402 YEGDQARINKVAV
+402 YEGDQARINKVSV

-475 VTYIVAEKSSDQ
+475 VTYVVAEKSSDQ

-502 LGLTFNNF
+502 LGFTFNNF
-510 STRNIFNGSKWK
+510 SSRNLFNGSKWR

-534 IARSNGAYYQNYNI
+534 VARSNGVYYQNYNI
-548 SFTEPWLGGKK
+548 SFVEPWLGGKK
-559 PTSLQVSLF
+559 PTSLQVSVF
-568 KAISS
+568 RAISS
-573 NGQQDDQRQE
+573 NGLQDDQRQE
-583 IQVTGI
+583 IQVTGL
-589 SLGIGKR
+589 SFGVGKR

-604 TVYNGLNYMQYK
+604 TVYNGLNFMQYK

-637 ITIGRNSVDQINFPR
+637 INIGRNSVDQINFPR

-659 TLKLSPPYSMFDDI
+659 SLKLSPPYSMFDDI
-673 DDYTSLTDQE
+673 DDYSTLSDQE
-683 KYKWV
+683 KFEWV

-702 FTEKLILATKT
+702 FTEKLVLATRT
-713 EFGFLGAYNQELG
+713 EFGFLGAYNQDLG
-726 ISPFERFYVG
+726 VSPFERFYVG

-757 YSNNSL
+757 YANNSI

-791 YALAFLEAGNAW
+791 YAHAFLEAGNAW
-803 EEFDNFNPFGVKRS
+803 EKFENFNPFGVKRS
-817 VGIGVKIMLPM
+817 VGIGIKIMLPM
-828 IGMMGLDYGWGLDEV
+828 IGMMGLDYGWGLDE
-843 IGNPEANGGQFHFSI
+843 IPGNSEANGGQFHFSI

>member
-1 MQYCAINKEREGLE
+1 MKI
-15 KQNKMLKKLFYL
+15 KLL
-27 FTIIIFCNGN
+27 LIFLVMIFSNHFVN
-37 IIAQNSL
+37 AQDSIVNT
-44 QYNLIDYTQPKTF
+44 NPIDYTQPK
-57 ILSDIKITGS
+57 D
-67 KYVNKSN
+67 YVLA
-74 IIDISGLK
+74 DISIKGIKFLSKSTITDISALK
-82 INNNIK
+82 INQIISI
-88 VPGTDISSAINKLWQ
+88 PGNDISIAINKLWK
-103 QNLFSEIE
+103 QNLFSDIKIE
-111 IKYDKI
+111 YDKI
-117 SNDSI
+117 INDSI
-122 SLNIVLKEY
+122 YLNIILKEY
-131 PRLSKFKFIGKI
+131 PRLSKFKFKGDI
-143 SKSDIS
+143 SKSNIT
-149 TLKDDLQLMRG
+149 TLKEDLKLMRG
-160 KILTQNLIK
+160 KVLTQNLIK
-169 NSLNKIEKFYID
+169 NSVNKIRKFYTD
-181 KGFYNVKVNHE
+181 KGYLNVSVKHIVAK
-192 IIEDSA
+192 DS
-198 TANSSILIFDINKNK
+198 TSANASILIFDINKYD
-213 KVKIKDIIVKGRKQ
+213 KVKIKDIIIYGRKE
-227 IVNNNK
+227 IVNTNK
-233 SFLNNKD
+233 SFFNNKD
-240 TVYAIS
+240 TVYAVS
-246 NYRLKKSMKETK
+246 NKRLKKSMKETK
-258 VKNKWRFF
+258 VKNKWRIF
-266 KVSKFIKENYEEDK
+266 KVSKFIKSNYEDDK
-280 ENIISEYNN
+280 NNIIEEYNN
-289 KGYRDAKIVK
+289 KGYRDAKIIN
-299 DSVYVNND
+299 DTTYLNED
-307 NTVTI
+307 NTITI
-312 EIVLDEGEP
+312 EITLEEGEP
-321 YLFGN
+321 YLFGDVSF
-326 INFVGNKKYTNDEL
+326 IGNTRYTNEEL
-340 LNQLGIDSGDVFNQS
+340 SSQLGIDKGDVFNQS
-355 ILDSRLFGTP
+355 ILDSRLFGSQ

-370 SSLYLDNGY
+370 SSLYLDDGY

-387 EVSTNN
+387 EIATNN
-393 NIIDLDVRL
+393 NTIDIEVRL
-402 YEGDQARINKVAV
+402 YEGEQARLNKISVQ
-415 KGNTKTQDHVIM
+415 GNTKTQDHVIM

-440 SDIMRSQRELAQMQY
+440 SDIMRSQRELGQLQY

-475 VTYIVAEKSSDQ
+475 VKYIVSEKSSDQ

-510 STRNIFNGSKWK
+510 SSRNIFNGSKWR

-534 IARSNGAYYQNYNI
+534 TARSNGAYYQNYMM

-559 PTSLQVSLF
+559 PTSLSVSLS
-568 KAISS
+568 KSISS
-573 NGQQDDQRQE
+573 NGLTGDERQE
-583 IQVTGI
+583 IQVSGL

-604 TVYNGLNYMQYK
+604 TLYNGLNFIQYK

-622 FFSFRNGVSNNVNYN
+622 FFSFRNGESNNVNYQVN
-637 ITIGRNSVDQINFPR
+637 LGRNSVDQLNFPR

-659 TLKLSPPYSMFDDI
+659 SIKLSPPYSMFDNI
-673 DDYTSLTDQE
+673 DNYSSLTDQE

-713 EFGFLGAYNQELG
+713 EFGFLGGYNDQLG

-803 EEFDNFNPFGVKRS
+803 EDFDNFNPFGIKRS

-828 IGMMGLDYGWGLDEV
+828 IGMMGLDYGWGLDEI
-843 IGNPEANGGQFHFSI
+843 IGNPDANGGQFHFSI

>member
-1 MQYCAINKEREGLE
+1 MKIKLLLIFLVMIFSNHFIN
-15 KQNKMLKKLFYL
+15 
-27 FTIIIFCNGN
+27 
-37 IIAQNSL
+37 AQDSIVNTNS
-44 QYNLIDYTQPKTF
+44 IDYTQPKDY
-57 ILSDIKITGS
+57 ILA
-67 KYVNKSN
+67 
-74 IIDISGLK
+74 DISIKGIKFLSKSTITDISALK
-82 INNNIK
+82 INQIISI
-88 VPGTDISSAINKLWQ
+88 PGNDISIAINKLWK
-103 QNLFSEIE
+103 QNLFSDIKIE
-111 IKYDKI
+111 YDKI
-117 SNDSI
+117 INDSI
-122 SLNIVLKEY
+122 YLNIILKEY
-131 PRLSKFKFIGKI
+131 PRLSKFKFKGDI
-143 SKSDIS
+143 SKSNIT
-149 TLKDDLQLMRG
+149 TLKDDLKLMRG
-160 KILTQNLIK
+160 KVLTQNLIK
-169 NSLNKIEKFYID
+169 NSVNKIRKFYTD
-181 KGFYNVKVNHE
+181 KGYLNVSVKHIVAK
-192 IIEDSA
+192 DS
-198 TANSSILIFDINKNK
+198 TSANASILIFDINKYD
-213 KVKIKDIIVKGRKQ
+213 KVKIKDIIVYGRKE
-227 IVNNNK
+227 IVNTNK
-233 SFLNNKD
+233 SFFNNKD

-246 NYRLKKSMKETK
+246 NKRLKKRMKETK

-266 KVSKFIKENYEEDK
+266 KVSKFINSNYEDDK
-280 ENIISEYNN
+280 NNIIEEYNN
-289 KGYRDAKIVK
+289 KGYRDAKIIS
-299 DSVYVNND
+299 DTTYLNED
-307 NTVTI
+307 NTITI
-312 EIVLDEGEP
+312 EITLEEGEP
-321 YLFGN
+321 YLFGD
-326 INFVGNKKYTNDEL
+326 ISFIGNTRYTNEQL
-340 LNQLGIDSGDVFNQS
+340 SSQLGIDKGEVFNQS
-355 ILDSRLFGTP
+355 ILDSRLFGSQ

-370 SSLYLDNGY
+370 SSLYLNDGY

-387 EVSTNN
+387 EIATNN
-393 NIIDLDVRL
+393 NTIDIEVRL
-402 YEGDQARINKVAV
+402 YEGEQARLNKISVQ
-415 KGNTKTQDHVIM
+415 GNTKTQDHVIM

-475 VTYIVAEKSSDQ
+475 VTYIVSEKSSDQ

-510 STRNIFNGSKWK
+510 SSRNIFNGSKWR

-534 IARSNGAYYQNYNI
+534 TARSNGAYYQNYMM

-559 PTSLQVSLF
+559 PTSLSVSLS
-568 KAISS
+568 KSVSS
-573 NGQQDDQRQE
+573 NGLTGDERQE
-583 IQVTGI
+583 IQVSGL

-604 TVYNGLNYMQYK
+604 TLYNGLNFIQYK

-622 FFSFRNGVSNNVNYN
+622 FFSFRNGESNNVNYQIN
-637 ITIGRNSVDQINFPR
+637 LGRNSVDQLNYPR

-659 TLKLSPPYSMFDDI
+659 SIKLSPPYSMFDNV
-673 DDYTSLTDQE
+673 DDYSSLTDQE

-713 EFGFLGAYNQELG
+713 EFGFLGGYNDQLG

-803 EEFDNFNPFGVKRS
+803 EDFDNFNPFGIKRS

-828 IGMMGLDYGWGLDEV
+828 IGMMGLDYGWGLDEI
-843 IGNPEANGGQFHFSI
+843 IGNPDANGGQFHFSI

>member
-1 MQYCAINKEREGLE
+1 M
-15 KQNKMLKKLFYL
+15 
-27 FTIIIFCNGN
+27 IFSNHFVN
-37 IIAQNSL
+37 AQDSIVNT
-44 QYNLIDYTQPKTF
+44 NPIDYTQPK
-57 ILSDIKITGS
+57 D
-67 KYVNKSN
+67 YVLA
-74 IIDISGLK
+74 DISIKGIKFLSKSTITDISALK
-82 INNNIK
+82 INQIISI
-88 VPGTDISSAINKLWQ
+88 PGNDISIAINKLWK
-103 QNLFSEIE
+103 QNLFSDIKIE
-111 IKYDKI
+111 YDKI
-117 SNDSI
+117 INDSI
-122 SLNIVLKEY
+122 YLNIILKEY
-131 PRLSKFKFIGKI
+131 PRLSKFKFKGDI
-143 SKSDIS
+143 SKSNIT
-149 TLKDDLQLMRG
+149 TLKEDLKLMRG
-160 KILTQNLIK
+160 KVLTQNLIK
-169 NSLNKIEKFYID
+169 NSVNKIRKFYTD
-181 KGFYNVKVNHE
+181 KGYLNVSVKHIVAK
-192 IIEDSA
+192 DS
-198 TANSSILIFDINKNK
+198 TSANASILIFDINKYD
-213 KVKIKDIIVKGRKQ
+213 KVKIKDIIIYGRKE
-227 IVNNNK
+227 IVNTNK
-233 SFLNNKD
+233 SFFNNKD
-240 TVYAIS
+240 TVYAVS
-246 NYRLKKSMKETK
+246 NKRLKKSMKETK

-266 KVSKFIKENYEEDK
+266 KVSKFIKSNYEDDK
-280 ENIISEYNN
+280 NNIIEEYNN
-289 KGYRDAKIVK
+289 KGYRDAKIIN
-299 DSVYVNND
+299 DTTYLNED
-307 NTVTI
+307 NTITI
-312 EIVLDEGEP
+312 EITLEEGEP
-321 YLFGN
+321 YLFGDVSF
-326 INFVGNKKYTNDEL
+326 IGNTRYTNEEL
-340 LNQLGIDSGDVFNQS
+340 SSQLGIDKGDVFNQS
-355 ILDSRLFGTP
+355 ILDSRLFGSQ

-370 SSLYLDNGY
+370 SSLYLDDGY

-387 EVSTNN
+387 EIATNN
-393 NIIDLDVRL
+393 NTIDIEVRL
-402 YEGDQARINKVAV
+402 YEGEQARLNKISVQ
-415 KGNTKTQDHVIM
+415 GNTKTQDHVIM

-475 VTYIVAEKSSDQ
+475 VTYIVSEKSSDQ

-510 STRNIFNGSKWK
+510 SSRNIFNGSKWR

-534 IARSNGAYYQNYNI
+534 TARSNGAYYQNYMM

-559 PTSLQVSLF
+559 PTSLSVSLS
-568 KAISS
+568 KSISS
-573 NGQQDDQRQE
+573 NGLTGDERQE
-583 IQVTGI
+583 IQVSGL

-604 TVYNGLNYMQYK
+604 TLYNGLNFIQYK

-622 FFSFRNGVSNNVNYN
+622 FFSFRNGESNNVNYQVN
-637 ITIGRNSVDQINFPR
+637 LGRNSVDQLNFPR

-659 TLKLSPPYSMFDDI
+659 SIKLSPPYSMFDNV
-673 DDYTSLTDQE
+673 DDYSSLTDQE

-713 EFGFLGAYNQELG
+713 EFGFLGGYNDQLG

-791 YALAFLEAGNAW
+791 YALAFVEAGNAW
-803 EEFDNFNPFGVKRS
+803 ENFDNFNPFGIKRS

-828 IGMMGLDYGWGLDEV
+828 IGMMGLDYGWGLDEI
-843 IGNPEANGGQFHFSI
+843 IGNPDANGGQFHFSI

>member
-1 MQYCAINKEREGLE
+1 M
-15 KQNKMLKKLFYL
+15 
-27 FTIIIFCNGN
+27 IFSNHFVN
-37 IIAQNSL
+37 AQDSIVNT
-44 QYNLIDYTQPKTF
+44 NPIDYTQPKDY
-57 ILSDIKITGS
+57 ILA
-67 KYVNKSN
+67 
-74 IIDISGLK
+74 DISIKGIKFLSQSTITDISALK
-82 INNNIK
+82 INQIISI
-88 VPGTDISSAINKLWQ
+88 PGNDISIAINKLWK
-103 QNLFSEIE
+103 QNLFSDIKIE
-111 IKYDKI
+111 YDKI
-117 SNDSI
+117 INDSI
-122 SLNIVLKEY
+122 YLNIILKEY
-131 PRLSKFKFIGKI
+131 PRLSKFKFKGDI
-143 SKSDIS
+143 SKSNIT
-149 TLKDDLQLMRG
+149 TLKEDLKLMRG
-160 KILTQNLIK
+160 KVLTQNLIK
-169 NSLNKIEKFYID
+169 NSVNKIRKFYTD
-181 KGFYNVKVNHE
+181 KGYLNVSVKHIVAK
-192 IIEDSA
+192 DS
-198 TANSSILIFDINKNK
+198 TSANASILIFDINKYD
-213 KVKIKDIIVKGRKQ
+213 KVKIKDIIIYGRKE
-227 IVNNNK
+227 IVNTNK
-233 SFLNNKD
+233 SFFNNKD
-240 TVYAIS
+240 TVYAVS
-246 NYRLKKSMKETK
+246 NKRLKKSMKETK

-266 KVSKFIKENYEEDK
+266 KVSKFIKSNYEDDK
-280 ENIISEYNN
+280 NNIIEEYNN
-289 KGYRDAKIVK
+289 KGYRDAKIIN
-299 DSVYVNND
+299 DTTYLNED
-307 NTVTI
+307 NTITI
-312 EIVLDEGEP
+312 EITLEEGEP
-321 YLFGN
+321 YLFGDVSF
-326 INFVGNKKYTNDEL
+326 IGNTRYTNEEL
-340 LNQLGIDSGDVFNQS
+340 SSQLGIDKGDVFNQS
-355 ILDSRLFGTP
+355 ILDSRLFGSQ

-370 SSLYLDNGY
+370 SSLYLDDGY

-387 EVSTNN
+387 EIATNN
-393 NIIDLDVRL
+393 NTIDIEVRL
-402 YEGDQARINKVAV
+402 YEGEQARLNKISVQ
-415 KGNTKTQDHVIM
+415 GNTKTQDHVIM

-475 VTYIVAEKSSDQ
+475 VTYIVSEKSSDQ

-510 STRNIFNGSKWK
+510 SSRNIFNGSKWR

-534 IARSNGAYYQNYNI
+534 TARSNGAYYQNYMM

-559 PTSLQVSLF
+559 PTSLSVSLS
-568 KAISS
+568 KSISS
-573 NGQQDDQRQE
+573 NGLTGDERQE
-583 IQVTGI
+583 IQVSGL

-604 TVYNGLNYMQYK
+604 TLYNGLNFIQYK

-622 FFSFRNGVSNNVNYN
+622 FFSFRNGESNNVNYQVN
-637 ITIGRNSVDQINFPR
+637 LGRNSVDQLNFPR

-659 TLKLSPPYSMFDDI
+659 SIKLSPPYSMFDNI
-673 DDYTSLTDQE
+673 DDYSSLTDQE

-713 EFGFLGAYNQELG
+713 EFGFLGGYNDQLG

-777 EIRYALSL
+777 ELRYALSL

-803 EEFDNFNPFGVKRS
+803 EDFDNFNPFGIKRS

-828 IGMMGLDYGWGLDEV
+828 IGMMGLDYGWGLDEI
-843 IGNPEANGGQFHFSI
+843 IGNPDANGGQFHFSI

>member
-1 MQYCAINKEREGLE
+1 MVTLYN
-15 KQNKMLKKLFYL
+15 MTKK
-27 FTIIIFCNGN
+27 IIFIFF
-37 IIAQNSL
+37 IICYSATSKGQDSL
-44 QYNLIDYTQPKTF
+44 VQPFIDYTQPKEYV
-57 ILSDIKITGS
+57 LSKISIKGTT
-67 KYVNKSN
+67 YVNKSN

-82 INNNIK
+82 IDQKITI
-88 VPGTDISSAINKLWQ
+88 PSSDISNAINKLWQ
-103 QNLFSEIE
+103 QNLFSKID
-111 IKYDKI
+111 IKLDKI
-117 SNDSI
+117 FNDSI
-122 SLNIVLKEY
+122 TLDIVLKEY
-131 PRLSKFKFIGKI
+131 PRLSKFKFKGDI
-143 SKSDIS
+143 SKSNIT
-149 TLKDDLQLMRG
+149 TLKEDLQLMRG

-169 NSLNKIEKFYID
+169 NSVNKIEKFYVD
-181 KGFYNVKVNHE
+181 KGFLNTDVKFFITN
-192 IIEDSA
+192 DTLTS
-198 TANSSILIFDINKNK
+198 NSSILIFDINKNK
-213 KVKIKDIIVKGRKQ
+213 KVKIKDIIIYGRNE
-227 IVNNNK
+227 IVNKNK
-233 SFLNNKD
+233 SFFNNKD
-240 TVYAIS
+240 TVYALS
-246 NYRLKKSMKETK
+246 NRKLKKSMKETK

-266 KVSKFIKENYEEDK
+266 KVSKFIKSNYEEDK

-289 KGYRDAKIVK
+289 KGYRDAKITN
-299 DSVYVNND
+299 DTIYLNDD

-312 EIVLDEGEP
+312 EITLDEGDP

-326 INFVGNKKYTNDEL
+326 INFIGNTKYTNEEL

-355 ILDSRLFGTP
+355 ILDARLFGSQ
-365 EGTDI
+365 EGNDI
-370 SSLYLDNGY
+370 SSLYLDDGY

-393 NIIDLDVRL
+393 NSIDLEIRL
-402 YEGDQARINKVAV
+402 YEGNQARINKVSV

-427 RELRTRPGDLFKR
+427 RELRTKPGDLFKR

-455 FDPEAFDVKIDPNPA
+455 FDPEAFDVKIDPKPA

-475 VTYIVAEKSSDQ
+475 ITYIVSEKSSDQ

-510 STRNIFNGSKWK
+510 SSRNIFNGSKWS

-559 PTSLQVSLF
+559 PTSLQVSLYRSV
-568 KAISS
+568 SS
-573 NGQQDDQRQE
+573 NGLTDDQRQE
-583 IQVTGI
+583 IQVSGL

-596 LKNPDDYF
+596 LKKPDDYF
-604 TVYNGLNYMQYK
+604 GIYNGLNFVQYK

-622 FFSFRNGVSNNVNYN
+622 FFSFRNGESNNINYN
-637 ITIGRNSVDQINFPR
+637 INITRNSIDQINFPR
-652 QGSNFLL
+652 QGSNFILS
-659 TLKLSPPYSMFDDI
+659 LKLSPPYSMFDDV
-673 DDYTSLTDQE
+673 DDYSSLSDQE
-683 KYKWV
+683 KYEWV

-702 FTEKLILATKT
+702 FTEKLVLATKT
-713 EFGFLGAYNQELG
+713 EFGFLGAYNEQLG
-726 ISPFERFYVG
+726 VSPFERFYVG

-777 EIRYALSL
+777 ELRYALSL

-803 EEFDNFNPFGVKRS
+803 EKFDDFNPFGVKRS
-817 VGIGVKIMLPM
+817 AGIGIKIMLPM
-828 IGMMGLDYGWGLDEV
+828 IGMMGLDYGWGLDEI
-843 IGNPEANGGQFHFSI
+843 IGNPDANGGQFHFSI

>member
-1 MQYCAINKEREGLE
+1 MKI
-15 KQNKMLKKLFYL
+15 KLL
-27 FTIIIFCNGN
+27 LIFLVMIFSNHFVN
-37 IIAQNSL
+37 AQDSIVNT
-44 QYNLIDYTQPKTF
+44 NPIDYTQPK
-57 ILSDIKITGS
+57 D
-67 KYVNKSN
+67 YVLA
-74 IIDISGLK
+74 DISIKGIKFLSKSTITDISALK
-82 INNNIK
+82 INQIISI
-88 VPGTDISSAINKLWQ
+88 PGNDISIAINKLWK
-103 QNLFSEIE
+103 QNLFSDIKIE
-111 IKYDKI
+111 YDKI
-117 SNDSI
+117 INDSI
-122 SLNIVLKEY
+122 YLNIILKEY
-131 PRLSKFKFIGKI
+131 PRLSKFKFKGDI
-143 SKSDIS
+143 SKSNIT
-149 TLKDDLQLMRG
+149 TLKEDLKLMRG
-160 KILTQNLIK
+160 KVLTQNLIK
-169 NSLNKIEKFYID
+169 NSVNKIRKFYTD
-181 KGFYNVKVNHE
+181 KGYLNVSVKHIVAK
-192 IIEDSA
+192 DS
-198 TANSSILIFDINKNK
+198 TSANASILIFDINKYD
-213 KVKIKDIIVKGRKQ
+213 KVKIKDIIIYGRKE
-227 IVNNNK
+227 IVNTNK
-233 SFLNNKD
+233 SILNNKD
-240 TVYAIS
+240 TVYAVS
-246 NYRLKKSMKETK
+246 NKRLKKSMKETK

-266 KVSKFIKENYEEDK
+266 KVSKFIKSNYEDDK
-280 ENIISEYNN
+280 NNIIEEYNN
-289 KGYRDAKIVK
+289 KGYRDAKIIN
-299 DSVYVNND
+299 DTTYLNED
-307 NTVTI
+307 NTITI
-312 EIVLDEGEP
+312 EITLEEGEP
-321 YLFGN
+321 YLFGDVSF
-326 INFVGNKKYTNDEL
+326 IGNTRYTNEEL
-340 LNQLGIDSGDVFNQS
+340 SSQLGIDKGDVFNQS
-355 ILDSRLFGTP
+355 ILDSRLFGSQ

-370 SSLYLDNGY
+370 SSLYLDDGY

-387 EVSTNN
+387 EIATNN
-393 NIIDLDVRL
+393 NTIDIEVRL
-402 YEGDQARINKVAV
+402 YEGEQARLNKISVQ
-415 KGNTKTQDHVIM
+415 GNTKTQDHVIM

-475 VTYIVAEKSSDQ
+475 VTYIVSEKSSDQ

-510 STRNIFNGSKWK
+510 SSRNIFNGSKWR

-534 IARSNGAYYQNYNI
+534 TARSNGAYYQNYMM

-559 PTSLQVSLF
+559 PTSLSVSLS
-568 KAISS
+568 KSISS
-573 NGQQDDQRQE
+573 NGLTGDERQE
-583 IQVTGI
+583 IQVSGL

-604 TVYNGLNYMQYK
+604 TLYNGLNFIQYK

-622 FFSFRNGVSNNVNYN
+622 FFSFRNGESNNVNYQVN
-637 ITIGRNSVDQINFPR
+637 LGRNSVDQLNFPR

-659 TLKLSPPYSMFDDI
+659 SIKLSPPYSMFDNI
-673 DDYTSLTDQE
+673 DDYSSLTDQE

-713 EFGFLGAYNQELG
+713 EFGFLGGYNDQLG

-777 EIRYALSL
+777 ELRYALSL

-803 EEFDNFNPFGVKRS
+803 EDFDNFNPFGIKRS
-817 VGIGVKIMLPM
+817 VGVGVKIMLPM
-828 IGMMGLDYGWGLDEV
+828 IGMMGLDYGWGLDEI
-843 IGNPEANGGQFHFSI
+843 IGNPDANGGQFHFSI

>member
-1 MQYCAINKEREGLE
+1 MVT
-15 KQNKMLKKLFYL
+15 QNNMLKKIVVIFSITSLICTNLF
-27 FTIIIFCNGN
+27 
-37 IIAQNSL
+37 AQDSL
-44 QYNLIDYTQPKTF
+44 QFFIDYTKPKEF
-57 ILSDIKITGS
+57 VLSNVNIVGTKF
-67 KYVNKSN
+67 VNKSN
-74 IIDISGLK
+74 ILDITSLK
-82 INNNIK
+82 INQKIK
-88 VPGTDISSAINKLWQ
+88 IPGSDISSAINKLWQ

-111 IKYDKI
+111 IEYDEINK
-117 SNDSI
+117 DSI

-131 PRLSKFKFIGKI
+131 PRLSKFKFIGNI
-143 SKSDIS
+143 SKSNIS
-149 TLKDDLQLMRG
+149 TLKDDLKLARG

-169 NSLNKIEKFYID
+169 NSINKIKKFYTD
-181 KGFYNVKVNHE
+181 KGFLKIDVKHKIV
-192 IIEDSA
+192 ED
-198 TANSSILIFDINKNK
+198 TLTLNSSILIFEINKNK
-213 KVKIKDIIVKGRKQ
+213 KVKIRDIIIKGRKQ
-227 IVNNNK
+227 IVNKNK
-233 SFLNNKD
+233 SIINNKD
-240 TVYAIS
+240 TVYALS

-266 KVSKFIKENYEEDK
+266 KVSKFIKENYEADK

-289 KGYRDAKIVK
+289 RGYRDAKILN
-299 DSVYVNND
+299 DTIYYNSD
-307 NTVTI
+307 NTITI
-312 EIVLDEGEP
+312 EITLDEGEP

-326 INFVGNKKYTNDEL
+326 INFIGNKKYTNSEL
-340 LNQLGIDSGDVFNQS
+340 LNQLSIDSGDVFNQS

-387 EVSTNN
+387 EVSTTD
-393 NIIDLDVRL
+393 NIIDLEIRL
-402 YEGDQARINKVAV
+402 YEGDQARINKVSV

-475 VTYIVAEKSSDQ
+475 VTYVVAEKSSDQ

-502 LGLTFNNF
+502 LGFTFNNF
-510 STRNIFNGSKWK
+510 SSRNLFNGSKWR

-534 IARSNGAYYQNYNI
+534 VARSNGVYYQNYNI
-548 SFTEPWLGGKK
+548 SFVEPWLGGKK
-559 PTSLQVSLF
+559 PTSLQVSVF
-568 KAISS
+568 RAISS
-573 NGQQDDQRQE
+573 NGLQDEQRQE
-583 IQVTGI
+583 IQVTGL
-589 SLGIGKR
+589 SFGVGKR

-604 TVYNGLNYMQYK
+604 TVYNGLNFMQYK

-637 ITIGRNSVDQINFPR
+637 INIGRNSVDQINFPR

-659 TLKLSPPYSMFDDI
+659 SLKLSPPYSMFDDI
-673 DDYTSLTDQE
+673 DDYSTLSDQE
-683 KYKWV
+683 KFEWV

-702 FTEKLILATKT
+702 FTEKLVLATRT
-713 EFGFLGAYNQELG
+713 EFGFLGAYNQDLG
-726 ISPFERFYVG
+726 VSPFERFYVG

-757 YSNNSL
+757 YANNSI

-791 YALAFLEAGNAW
+791 YAHAFLEAGNAW
-803 EEFDNFNPFGVKRS
+803 EKFENFNPFGVKRS
-817 VGIGVKIMLPM
+817 VGIGIKIMLPM
-828 IGMMGLDYGWGLDEV
+828 IGMMGLDYGWGLDE
-843 IGNPEANGGQFHFSI
+843 IPGNSEANGGQFHFSI

>member
-1 MQYCAINKEREGLE
+1 M
-15 KQNKMLKKLFYL
+15 
-27 FTIIIFCNGN
+27 IFSNHFVN
-37 IIAQNSL
+37 AQDSIVNT
-44 QYNLIDYTQPKTF
+44 NPIDYTQPKDY
-57 ILSDIKITGS
+57 ILA
-67 KYVNKSN
+67 
-74 IIDISGLK
+74 DISIKGIKFLSQSTITDISALK
-82 INNNIK
+82 INQIISI
-88 VPGTDISSAINKLWQ
+88 PGNDISIAINKLWK
-103 QNLFSEIE
+103 QNLFSDIKIE
-111 IKYDKI
+111 YDKI
-117 SNDSI
+117 INDSI
-122 SLNIVLKEY
+122 YLNIILKEY
-131 PRLSKFKFIGKI
+131 PRLSKFKFKGDI
-143 SKSDIS
+143 SKSNIT
-149 TLKDDLQLMRG
+149 TLKEDLKLMRG
-160 KILTQNLIK
+160 KVLTQNLIK
-169 NSLNKIEKFYID
+169 NSVNKIRKFYTE
-181 KGFYNVKVNHE
+181 KGYLNVSVKHIVAK
-192 IIEDSA
+192 DSTSSNA
-198 TANSSILIFDINKNK
+198 SILIFDINKYD
-213 KVKIKDIIVKGRKQ
+213 KVKIKDIIIYGRKE
-227 IVNNNK
+227 IVNTNK

-240 TVYAIS
+240 TVYAVS
-246 NYRLKKSMKETK
+246 NKRLKKSMKETK

-266 KVSKFIKENYEEDK
+266 KVSKFINSNYEDDK
-280 ENIISEYNN
+280 NNIIEEYNN
-289 KGYRDAKIVK
+289 KGYRDAKIIN
-299 DSVYVNND
+299 DTTYLNED
-307 NTVTI
+307 NTITI
-312 EIVLDEGEP
+312 EITLEEGEP
-321 YLFGN
+321 YLFGDVSF
-326 INFVGNKKYTNDEL
+326 IGNTRYTNEEL
-340 LNQLGIDSGDVFNQS
+340 SSQLGIDKGDVFNQS
-355 ILDSRLFGTP
+355 ILDSRLFGSQ

-370 SSLYLDNGY
+370 SSLYLDDGY

-387 EVSTNN
+387 EIATNN
-393 NIIDLDVRL
+393 NTIDIEVRL
-402 YEGDQARINKVAV
+402 YEGEQARLNKISVQ
-415 KGNTKTQDHVIM
+415 GNTKTQDHVIM

-475 VTYIVAEKSSDQ
+475 VTYIVSEKSSDQ

-510 STRNIFNGSKWK
+510 SSRNIFNGSKWR

-534 IARSNGAYYQNYNI
+534 TARSNGAYYQNYMM

-559 PTSLQVSLF
+559 PTSLSVSLS
-568 KAISS
+568 KSISS
-573 NGQQDDQRQE
+573 NGLAGDERQE
-583 IQVTGI
+583 IQVSGL

-604 TVYNGLNYMQYK
+604 TLYNGLNFIQYK

-622 FFSFRNGVSNNVNYN
+622 FFSFRNGESNNVNYQVN
-637 ITIGRNSVDQINFPR
+637 LGRNSVDQLNFPR

-659 TLKLSPPYSMFDDI
+659 SIKLSPPYSMFDNI
-673 DDYTSLTDQE
+673 DDYSSLTDQE

-713 EFGFLGAYNQELG
+713 EFGFLGGYNDQLG

-803 EEFDNFNPFGVKRS
+803 EDFDNFNPFGIKRS
-817 VGIGVKIMLPM
+817 VGIGIKIMLPM
-828 IGMMGLDYGWGLDEV
+828 IGMMGLDYGWGLDEI
-843 IGNPEANGGQFHFSI
+843 IGNPDANGGQFHFSI

>member
-1 MQYCAINKEREGLE
+1 MKIKLLLIFLVMIFSNHFIN
-15 KQNKMLKKLFYL
+15 
-27 FTIIIFCNGN
+27 
-37 IIAQNSL
+37 AQDSIVNT
-44 QYNLIDYTQPKTF
+44 IDYTQPKDY
-57 ILSDIKITGS
+57 ILA
-67 KYVNKSN
+67 
-74 IIDISGLK
+74 DIS
-82 INNNIK
+82 IK
-88 VPGTDISSAINKLWQ
+88 GIKFLSKSTITDISALKTNQIISIPGNDISIAINKLWK
-103 QNLFSEIE
+103 QNLFSDIKIE
-111 IKYDKI
+111 YDKI
-117 SNDSI
+117 INDSI
-122 SLNIVLKEY
+122 YLNIILKEY
-131 PRLSKFKFIGKI
+131 PRLSKFKFKGDI
-143 SKSDIS
+143 SKSNIT
-149 TLKDDLQLMRG
+149 TLKDDLKLMRG
-160 KILTQNLIK
+160 KVLTQNLIK
-169 NSLNKIEKFYID
+169 NSVNKIRKFYTD
-181 KGFYNVKVNHE
+181 KGYLNVSVKHIVAK
-192 IIEDSA
+192 DS
-198 TANSSILIFDINKNK
+198 TSANASILIFDINKYD
-213 KVKIKDIIVKGRKQ
+213 KVKIKDIIVYGRKE
-227 IVNNNK
+227 IVNTNK
-233 SFLNNKD
+233 SFFNNKD

-246 NYRLKKSMKETK
+246 NKRLKKSMKETK

-266 KVSKFIKENYEEDK
+266 KVSKFINSNYEDDK
-280 ENIISEYNN
+280 NNIIEEYNN
-289 KGYRDAKIVK
+289 KGYRDAKIIN
-299 DSVYVNND
+299 DTTYLNED
-307 NTVTI
+307 NTITI
-312 EIVLDEGEP
+312 EITLEEGEP
-321 YLFGN
+321 YLFGD
-326 INFVGNKKYTNDEL
+326 ISFIGNTRYTNEQL
-340 LNQLGIDSGDVFNQS
+340 SSQLGIDKGEVFNQS
-355 ILDSRLFGTP
+355 ILDSRLFGSQ

-370 SSLYLDNGY
+370 SSLYLNDGY

-387 EVSTNN
+387 EIATNN
-393 NIIDLDVRL
+393 NTIDIEVRL
-402 YEGDQARINKVAV
+402 YEGEQARLNKISVQ
-415 KGNTKTQDHVIM
+415 GNTKTQDHVIM

-455 FDPEAFDVKIDPNPA
+455 FDLEAFDVKIDPNPA

-475 VTYIVAEKSSDQ
+475 ITYIVSEKSSDQ

-510 STRNIFNGSKWK
+510 SSRNIFNGSKWR

-534 IARSNGAYYQNYNI
+534 TARSNGAYYQNYMM

-559 PTSLQVSLF
+559 PTSLSVSLS
-568 KAISS
+568 KSVSS
-573 NGQQDDQRQE
+573 NGLTGDERQE
-583 IQVTGI
+583 IQVSGL

-604 TVYNGLNYMQYK
+604 TLYNGLNFIQYK

-622 FFSFRNGVSNNVNYN
+622 FFSFRNGESNNVNYQIN
-637 ITIGRNSVDQINFPR
+637 LGRNSVDQLNYPR

-659 TLKLSPPYSMFDDI
+659 SIKLSPPYSMFDNV
-673 DDYTSLTDQE
+673 DDYSSLTDQE

-713 EFGFLGAYNQELG
+713 EFGFLGGYNDQLG

-803 EEFDNFNPFGVKRS
+803 EDFDNFNPFGIKRS

-828 IGMMGLDYGWGLDEV
+828 IGMMGLDYGWGLDEI
-843 IGNPEANGGQFHFSI
+843 IGNPDANGGQFHFSI

>member
-1 MQYCAINKEREGLE
+1 ME
-15 KQNKMLKKLFYL
+15 KQSKMLKY
-27 FTIIIFCNGN
+27 IILIITVIILSSNYS
-37 IIAQNSL
+37 IAQDTT
-44 QYNLIDYTQPKTF
+44 QYNFVDYTQPKEY
-57 ILSDIKITGS
+57 ILSKVNIIGT

-82 INNNIK
+82 NNQIIK
-88 VPGTDISSAINKLWQ
+88 VPGNSISSAINKLWQ

-111 IKYDKI
+111 ITFDNVSK
-117 SNDSI
+117 DSV
-122 SLNIVLKEY
+122 SLNIILKEY
-131 PRLSKFKFIGKI
+131 PRLSKFKFIGNI
-143 SKSDIS
+143 SKSNIS

-169 NSLNKIEKFYID
+169 NSINKIKKFYID
-181 KGFYNVKVNHE
+181 KGFFNVDVKYE
-192 IIEDSA
+192 ILEDSL
-198 TANSSILIFDINKNK
+198 TTNSSILIFDINKNK
-213 KVKIKDIIVKGRKQ
+213 KVKIKDIIVRGRKE

-233 SFLNNKD
+233 SFFNNKD
-240 TVYAIS
+240 TVFAIS

-280 ENIISEYNN
+280 ANIISEYNN
-289 KGYRDAKIVK
+289 KGYRDAKIIS
-299 DSVYVNND
+299 DTIYSNSD
-307 NTVTI
+307 NTITI
-312 EIVLDEGEP
+312 EINLDEGEP

-326 INFVGNKKYTNDEL
+326 IDFIGNTKYSNNEL

-387 EVSTNN
+387 EISTNN
-393 NIIDLDVRL
+393 NIIDLEIRL
-402 YEGDQARINKVAV
+402 YEGDQARINKVNV

-475 VTYIVAEKSSDQ
+475 VTYIVSEKSSDQ

-573 NGQQDDQRQE
+573 NGLQDDQRQE
-583 IQVTGI
+583 IQVTGFR
-589 SLGIGKR
+589 LG
-596 LKNPDDYF
+596 
-604 TVYNGLNYMQYK
+604 
-616 LSNSQS
+616 
-622 FFSFRNGVSNNVNYN
+622 
-637 ITIGRNSVDQINFPR
+637 
-652 QGSNFLL
+652 
-659 TLKLSPPYSMFDDI
+659 
-673 DDYTSLTDQE
+673 
-683 KYKWV
+683 
-688 EYYKWKFKATWFSP
+688 
-702 FTEKLILATKT
+702 
-713 EFGFLGAYNQELG
+713 
-726 ISPFERFYVG
+726 
-736 GDGLSGM
+736 
-743 GYMND
+743 
-748 GRELVALRG
+748 
-757 YSNNSL
+757 
-763 SPQTGATIYNKYTA
+763 
-777 EIRYALSL
+777 
-785 NPTSTM
+785 
-791 YALAFLEAGNAW
+791 
-803 EEFDNFNPFGVKRS
+803 
-817 VGIGVKIMLPM
+817 
-828 IGMMGLDYGWGLDEV
+828 
-843 IGNPEANGGQFHFSI
+843 
-858 GQNF
+858 

>member
-1 MQYCAINKEREGLE
+1 MVTLYN
-15 KQNKMLKKLFYL
+15 MTKK
-27 FTIIIFCNGN
+27 IIFIFFIIFYSATTNG
-37 IIAQNSL
+37 QDSL
-44 QYNLIDYTQPKTF
+44 VQPFIDYTQPKEYV
-57 ILSDIKITGS
+57 LSKISIKGTT
-67 KYVNKSN
+67 YVNKSN

-82 INNNIK
+82 INQKITI
-88 VPGTDISSAINKLWQ
+88 PSSDISNAINKLWQ
-103 QNLFSEIE
+103 QNLFSEID
-111 IKYDKI
+111 ITLDKI
-117 SNDSI
+117 FNDSI
-122 SLNIVLKEY
+122 TLDIVLKEY
-131 PRLSKFKFIGKI
+131 PRLSKFKFKGDI
-143 SKSDIS
+143 SKSNIS
-149 TLKDDLQLMRG
+149 TLKEDLQLMRG

-169 NSLNKIEKFYID
+169 NSVNKIEKFYVD
-181 KGFYNVKVNHE
+181 KGFLNTDVKFFITN
-192 IIEDSA
+192 DTLTS
-198 TANSSILIFDINKNK
+198 NSSILIFDINKNK
-213 KVKIKDIIVKGRKQ
+213 KVKIKDIIIYGRNE
-227 IVNNNK
+227 IVNKNK
-233 SFLNNKD
+233 SFFNNKD
-240 TVYAIS
+240 TVYALS
-246 NYRLKKSMKETK
+246 NRKLKKSMKETK

-266 KVSKFIKENYEEDK
+266 KVSKFIKSNYEEDK

-289 KGYRDAKIVK
+289 KGYRDAKITN
-299 DSVYVNND
+299 DTIYLNDD

-312 EIVLDEGEP
+312 EITLDEGDP

-326 INFVGNKKYTNDEL
+326 INFIGNTKYTNEEL

-355 ILDSRLFGTP
+355 ILDARLFGSQ
-365 EGTDI
+365 EGNDI
-370 SSLYLDNGY
+370 SSLYLDDGY

-393 NIIDLDVRL
+393 NSIDLEIRL
-402 YEGDQARINKVAV
+402 YEGNQARINKVSV

-427 RELRTRPGDLFKR
+427 RELRTKPGDLFKR

-455 FDPEAFDVKIDPNPA
+455 FDPEAFDVKIDPKPA

-475 VTYIVAEKSSDQ
+475 ITYIVSEKSSDQ

-510 STRNIFNGSKWK
+510 SSRNIFNGSKWR

-559 PTSLQVSLF
+559 PTSLQVSLYRSV
-568 KAISS
+568 SS
-573 NGQQDDQRQE
+573 NGLTDDQRQE
-583 IQVTGI
+583 IQVTGL

-596 LKNPDDYF
+596 LKKPDDYF
-604 TVYNGLNYMQYK
+604 GIYNGLNFVQYK

-622 FFSFRNGVSNNVNYN
+622 FFSFRNGESNNINYN
-637 ITIGRNSVDQINFPR
+637 INITRNSIDQINFPR
-652 QGSNFLL
+652 QGSNFILS
-659 TLKLSPPYSMFDDI
+659 LKLSPPYSMFDDV
-673 DDYTSLTDQE
+673 DDYSSLSDQE
-683 KYKWV
+683 KYEWV

-702 FTEKLILATKT
+702 FTEKLVLATKT
-713 EFGFLGAYNQELG
+713 EFGFLGAYNEQLG
-726 ISPFERFYVG
+726 VSPFERFYVG

-777 EIRYALSL
+777 ELRYALSL

-803 EEFDNFNPFGVKRS
+803 EKFDDFNPFGVKRS
-817 VGIGVKIMLPM
+817 AGIGIKIMLPM
-828 IGMMGLDYGWGLDEV
+828 IGMMGLDYGWGLDEI
-843 IGNPEANGGQFHFSI
+843 IGNPDANGGQFHFSI

>member
-1 MQYCAINKEREGLE
+1 MILSNHFIN
-15 KQNKMLKKLFYL
+15 
-27 FTIIIFCNGN
+27 
-37 IIAQNSL
+37 AQDSMVSTNP
-44 QYNLIDYTQPKTF
+44 IDYTQPK
-57 ILSDIKITGS
+57 D
-67 KYVNKSN
+67 YVLA
-74 IIDISGLK
+74 DISIKGIKFLSKSTITDISALK
-82 INNNIK
+82 INQIISI
-88 VPGTDISSAINKLWQ
+88 PGNDISIAINKLWK
-103 QNLFSEIE
+103 QNLFSDIKIE
-111 IKYDKI
+111 YDKI
-117 SNDSI
+117 INDSI
-122 SLNIVLKEY
+122 YLNIILKEY
-131 PRLSKFKFIGKI
+131 PRLSKFKFKGDI
-143 SKSDIS
+143 SKSNIT
-149 TLKDDLQLMRG
+149 TLKEDLKLMRG
-160 KILTQNLIK
+160 KVLTQNLIK
-169 NSLNKIEKFYID
+169 NSVNKIRKFYTD
-181 KGFYNVKVNHE
+181 KGFFNVSVKHIVAK
-192 IIEDSA
+192 DSA
-198 TANSSILIFDINKNK
+198 SANASILIFDINKYD
-213 KVKIKDIIVKGRKQ
+213 KVKIKDIIIYGRKE

-233 SFLNNKD
+233 SFFNNRD
-240 TVYAIS
+240 TVYAVS
-246 NYRLKKSMKETK
+246 SKRLKKSMKETK

-266 KVSKFIKENYEEDK
+266 KVSKFIKSNYENDK
-280 ENIISEYNN
+280 NNIIEEYNN
-289 KGYRDAKIVK
+289 KGYRDAKIINDTTYLNK
-299 DSVYVNND
+299 D
-307 NTVTI
+307 NTITI
-312 EIVLDEGEP
+312 EITLEEGEP
-321 YLFGN
+321 YLFGDVS
-326 INFVGNKKYTNDEL
+326 FVGNTRFTNEEL
-340 LNQLGIDSGDVFNQS
+340 SSQLGIDKGDVFNQS
-355 ILDSRLFGTP
+355 ILDSRLFGSQ

-370 SSLYLDNGY
+370 SSLYLDDGY

-387 EVSTNN
+387 EIATNN
-393 NIIDLDVRL
+393 NTIDIEVRL
-402 YEGDQARINKVAV
+402 YEGEQARLNKISV

-475 VTYIVAEKSSDQ
+475 VTYIVSEKSSDQ

-510 STRNIFNGSKWK
+510 SSRNIFNGSKWR

-534 IARSNGAYYQNYNI
+534 TARSNGAYYQNYMM

-559 PTSLQVSLF
+559 PTSLSVSLS
-568 KAISS
+568 KSISS
-573 NGQQDDQRQE
+573 NGLNGDERQE
-583 IQVTGI
+583 IQVSGL

-604 TVYNGLNYMQYK
+604 TLYNGLNFIQYK

-622 FFSFRNGVSNNVNYN
+622 FFSFRNGESNNVNYQVN
-637 ITIGRNSVDQINFPR
+637 LGRNSVDQLNFPR
-652 QGSNFLL
+652 QGSNFLMSI
-659 TLKLSPPYSMFDDI
+659 KLSPPYSIFDNV
-673 DDYTSLTDQE
+673 DDYSSLTDQE

-713 EFGFLGAYNQELG
+713 EFGFLGGYNDQLG

-803 EEFDNFNPFGVKRS
+803 EDFDNFNPFGVKRS

-828 IGMMGLDYGWGLDEV
+828 IGMMGLDYGWGLDEIV
-843 IGNPEANGGQFHFSI
+843 GNPDANGGQFHFSI

>member
-1 MQYCAINKEREGLE
+1 MKI
-15 KQNKMLKKLFYL
+15 KLL
-27 FTIIIFCNGN
+27 LIFLVMIFSNHFVN
-37 IIAQNSL
+37 AQDSIVNT
-44 QYNLIDYTQPKTF
+44 NPIDYTQPK
-57 ILSDIKITGS
+57 D
-67 KYVNKSN
+67 YVLA
-74 IIDISGLK
+74 DISIKGIKFLSKSTITDISALK
-82 INNNIK
+82 INQIISI
-88 VPGTDISSAINKLWQ
+88 PGNDISIAINKLWK
-103 QNLFSEIE
+103 QNLFSDIKIE
-111 IKYDKI
+111 YDKI
-117 SNDSI
+117 INDSI
-122 SLNIVLKEY
+122 YLNIILKEY
-131 PRLSKFKFIGKI
+131 PRLSKFKFKGDI
-143 SKSDIS
+143 SKSNIT
-149 TLKDDLQLMRG
+149 TLKEDLKLMRG
-160 KILTQNLIK
+160 KVLTQNLIK
-169 NSLNKIEKFYID
+169 NSVNKIRKFYTE
-181 KGFYNVKVNHE
+181 KGYLNVSVKHIVAK
-192 IIEDSA
+192 DS
-198 TANSSILIFDINKNK
+198 TSANASILIFDINKYD
-213 KVKIKDIIVKGRKQ
+213 KVKIKDIIIYGRKE
-227 IVNNNK
+227 IVNTNK
-233 SFLNNKD
+233 SFFNNKD
-240 TVYAIS
+240 TVYAVS
-246 NYRLKKSMKETK
+246 NKRLKKSMKETK

-266 KVSKFIKENYEEDK
+266 KVSKFIKSNYEDDK
-280 ENIISEYNN
+280 NNIIEEYNN
-289 KGYRDAKIVK
+289 KGYRDAKIIN
-299 DSVYVNND
+299 DTTYLNED
-307 NTVTI
+307 NTITI
-312 EIVLDEGEP
+312 EITLEEGEP
-321 YLFGN
+321 YLFGDVSF
-326 INFVGNKKYTNDEL
+326 IGNTRYTNEEL
-340 LNQLGIDSGDVFNQS
+340 SSQLGIDKGDVFNQS
-355 ILDSRLFGTP
+355 ILDSRLFGSQ

-370 SSLYLDNGY
+370 SSLYLDDGY

-387 EVSTNN
+387 EIATNN
-393 NIIDLDVRL
+393 NTIDIEVRL
-402 YEGDQARINKVAV
+402 YEGEQARLNKISVQ
-415 KGNTKTQDHVIM
+415 GNTKTQDHVIM

-475 VTYIVAEKSSDQ
+475 VTYIVSEKSSDQ

-510 STRNIFNGSKWK
+510 SSRNIFNGSKWR

-534 IARSNGAYYQNYNI
+534 TARSNGAYYQNYMM

-559 PTSLQVSLF
+559 PTSLSVSLS
-568 KAISS
+568 KSISS
-573 NGQQDDQRQE
+573 NGLTGDERQE
-583 IQVTGI
+583 IQVSGL

-604 TVYNGLNYMQYK
+604 TLYNGLNFIQYK

-622 FFSFRNGVSNNVNYN
+622 FFSFRNGESNNVNYQVN
-637 ITIGRNSVDQINFPR
+637 LGRNSVDQLNFPR

-659 TLKLSPPYSMFDDI
+659 SIKLSPPYSMFDNI
-673 DDYTSLTDQE
+673 DDYSSLTDQE

-713 EFGFLGAYNQELG
+713 EFGFLGGYNDQLG

-803 EEFDNFNPFGVKRS
+803 EDFDNFNPFGIKRS

-828 IGMMGLDYGWGLDEV
+828 IGMMGLDYGWGLDEI
-843 IGNPEANGGQFHFSI
+843 IGNPDANGGQFHFSI

>member
-1 MQYCAINKEREGLE
+1 M
-15 KQNKMLKKLFYL
+15 
-27 FTIIIFCNGN
+27 IFSNHFVN
-37 IIAQNSL
+37 AQDSIVNT
-44 QYNLIDYTQPKTF
+44 NPIDYTQPKDY
-57 ILSDIKITGS
+57 ILA
-67 KYVNKSN
+67 
-74 IIDISGLK
+74 DISIKGIKFLSQSTITDISALK
-82 INNNIK
+82 INQIISI
-88 VPGTDISSAINKLWQ
+88 PGNDISIAINKLWK
-103 QNLFSEIE
+103 QNLFSDIKIE
-111 IKYDKI
+111 YDKI
-117 SNDSI
+117 INDSI
-122 SLNIVLKEY
+122 YLNIILKEY
-131 PRLSKFKFIGKI
+131 PRLSKFKFKGDI
-143 SKSDIS
+143 SKSNIT
-149 TLKDDLQLMRG
+149 TLKEDLKLMRG
-160 KILTQNLIK
+160 KVLTQNLIK
-169 NSLNKIEKFYID
+169 NSVNKIRKFYTD
-181 KGFYNVKVNHE
+181 KGYLNVSVKHIVAK
-192 IIEDSA
+192 DS
-198 TANSSILIFDINKNK
+198 TSANASILIFDINKYD
-213 KVKIKDIIVKGRKQ
+213 KVKIKDIIIYGRKE
-227 IVNNNK
+227 IVNTNK
-233 SFLNNKD
+233 SFFNNKD
-240 TVYAIS
+240 TVYAVS
-246 NYRLKKSMKETK
+246 NKRLKKSMKETK

-266 KVSKFIKENYEEDK
+266 KVSKFIKSNYEDDK
-280 ENIISEYNN
+280 NNIIEEYNN
-289 KGYRDAKIVK
+289 KGYRDAKIIN
-299 DSVYVNND
+299 DTTYLNED
-307 NTVTI
+307 NTITI
-312 EIVLDEGEP
+312 EITLEEGEP
-321 YLFGN
+321 YLFGDVSF
-326 INFVGNKKYTNDEL
+326 IGNTRYTNEEL
-340 LNQLGIDSGDVFNQS
+340 SSQLGIDKGDVFNQS
-355 ILDSRLFGTP
+355 ILDSRLFGSQ

-370 SSLYLDNGY
+370 SSLYLDDGY

-387 EVSTNN
+387 EIATNN
-393 NIIDLDVRL
+393 NTIDIEVRL
-402 YEGDQARINKVAV
+402 YEGEQARLNKISVQ
-415 KGNTKTQDHVIM
+415 GNTKTQDHVIM

-475 VTYIVAEKSSDQ
+475 VTYIVSEKSSDQ

-510 STRNIFNGSKWK
+510 SSRNIFNGSKWR

-534 IARSNGAYYQNYNI
+534 TARSNGAYYQNYMM

-559 PTSLQVSLF
+559 PTSLSISLSRS
-568 KAISS
+568 ISS
-573 NGQQDDQRQE
+573 NGLTGDERQE
-583 IQVTGI
+583 IQVSGL

-604 TVYNGLNYMQYK
+604 TLYNGLNFIQYK

-622 FFSFRNGVSNNVNYN
+622 FFSFRNGESNNVNYQVN
-637 ITIGRNSVDQINFPR
+637 LGRNSVDQLNFPR

-659 TLKLSPPYSMFDDI
+659 SIKLSPPYSMFDNVN
-673 DDYTSLTDQE
+673 DYSSLTDQE

-713 EFGFLGAYNQELG
+713 EFGFLGGYNDQLG

-803 EEFDNFNPFGVKRS
+803 ENFDNFNPFGIKRS

-828 IGMMGLDYGWGLDEV
+828 IGMMGLDYGWGLDEI
-843 IGNPEANGGQFHFSI
+843 IGNPDANGGQFHFSI

>member
-1 MQYCAINKEREGLE
+1 LVT
-15 KQNKMLKKLFYL
+15 QNNMLKKIVVIFSITSLICTNLF
-27 FTIIIFCNGN
+27 
-37 IIAQNSL
+37 AQDSL
-44 QYNLIDYTQPKTF
+44 QFFIDYTKPKEF
-57 ILSDIKITGS
+57 VLSNVNIVGTKF
-67 KYVNKSN
+67 VNKSN
-74 IIDISGLK
+74 ILDITSLK
-82 INNNIK
+82 INQKIK
-88 VPGTDISSAINKLWQ
+88 IPGSEISSAINKLWQ

-111 IKYDKI
+111 IEYDEINK
-117 SNDSI
+117 DSI

-131 PRLSKFKFIGKI
+131 PRLSKFKFIGNI
-143 SKSDIS
+143 SKSNIS
-149 TLKDDLQLMRG
+149 TLKDDLKLARG

-169 NSLNKIEKFYID
+169 NSINKIKKFYTD
-181 KGFYNVKVNHE
+181 KGFLKIDVKHE
-192 IIEDSA
+192 IVED
-198 TANSSILIFDINKNK
+198 TLTLNSSILIFEINKNK
-213 KVKIKDIIVKGRKQ
+213 KVKIKDIVIKGRKQ
-227 IVNNNK
+227 IVNKNK
-233 SFLNNKD
+233 SIINNKD
-240 TVYAIS
+240 TVYALS

-266 KVSKFIKENYEEDK
+266 KASKFIKENYEADK

-289 KGYRDAKIVK
+289 RGYRDAKILN
-299 DSVYVNND
+299 DTIYYNSD
-307 NTVTI
+307 NTITI
-312 EIVLDEGEP
+312 EITLDEGEP

-326 INFVGNKKYTNDEL
+326 INFIGNKKYTNSEL
-340 LNQLGIDSGDVFNQS
+340 LNQLSIDSGDVFNQS

-387 EVSTNN
+387 EVSTTD
-393 NIIDLDVRL
+393 NIIDLEIRL
-402 YEGDQARINKVAV
+402 YEGDQARINKVSV

-475 VTYIVAEKSSDQ
+475 VTYVVAEKSSDQ

-502 LGLTFNNF
+502 LGFTFNNF
-510 STRNIFNGSKWK
+510 SSRNLFNGSKWR

-534 IARSNGAYYQNYNI
+534 VARSNGVYYQNYNI
-548 SFTEPWLGGKK
+548 SFVEPWLGGKK
-559 PTSLQVSLF
+559 PTSLQVSVF
-568 KAISS
+568 RAISS
-573 NGQQDDQRQE
+573 NGLQDEQRQE
-583 IQVTGI
+583 IQVTGL
-589 SLGIGKR
+589 SFGVGKR

-604 TVYNGLNYMQYK
+604 TVYNGLNFMQYK

-637 ITIGRNSVDQINFPR
+637 INIGRNSVDQINFPR

-659 TLKLSPPYSMFDDI
+659 SLKLSPPYSMFDDI
-673 DDYTSLTDQE
+673 DDYSTLSDQE
-683 KYKWV
+683 KFEWV

-702 FTEKLILATKT
+702 FTEKLVLATRT
-713 EFGFLGAYNQELG
+713 EFGFLGAYNQDLG
-726 ISPFERFYVG
+726 VSPFERFYVG

-757 YSNNSL
+757 YANNSI

-791 YALAFLEAGNAW
+791 YAHAFLEAGNAW
-803 EEFDNFNPFGVKRS
+803 EKFENFNPFGVKRS
-817 VGIGVKIMLPM
+817 VGIGIKIMLPM
-828 IGMMGLDYGWGLDEV
+828 IGMMGLDYGWGLDE
-843 IGNPEANGGQFHFSI
+843 IPGNSEANGGQFHFSI

>member
-1 MQYCAINKEREGLE
+1 MIFSNHFIN
-15 KQNKMLKKLFYL
+15 
-27 FTIIIFCNGN
+27 
-37 IIAQNSL
+37 AQDSIVNTNS
-44 QYNLIDYTQPKTF
+44 IDYTQPKDY
-57 ILSDIKITGS
+57 ILA
-67 KYVNKSN
+67 
-74 IIDISGLK
+74 DISIKGIKFLSKSTITDISALK
-82 INNNIK
+82 INQIISI
-88 VPGTDISSAINKLWQ
+88 PGNDISIAINKLWK
-103 QNLFSEIE
+103 QNLFSDIKIE
-111 IKYDKI
+111 YDKI
-117 SNDSI
+117 INDSI
-122 SLNIVLKEY
+122 YLNIILKEY
-131 PRLSKFKFIGKI
+131 PRLSKFKFKGDI
-143 SKSDIS
+143 SKSNIT
-149 TLKDDLQLMRG
+149 TLKDDLKLMRG
-160 KILTQNLIK
+160 KVLTQNLIK
-169 NSLNKIEKFYID
+169 NSVNKIRKFYTD
-181 KGFYNVKVNHE
+181 KGYLNVSVKHIVAK
-192 IIEDSA
+192 DS
-198 TANSSILIFDINKNK
+198 TSANASILIFDINKYD
-213 KVKIKDIIVKGRKQ
+213 KVKIKDIIVYGRKE
-227 IVNNNK
+227 IVNTNK
-233 SFLNNKD
+233 SFFNNKD

-246 NYRLKKSMKETK
+246 NKRLKKRMKETK

-266 KVSKFIKENYEEDK
+266 KVSKFINSNYEDDK
-280 ENIISEYNN
+280 NNIIEEYNN
-289 KGYRDAKIVK
+289 KGYRDAKIIS
-299 DSVYVNND
+299 DTTYLNED
-307 NTVTI
+307 NTITI
-312 EIVLDEGEP
+312 EITLEEGEP
-321 YLFGN
+321 YLFGD
-326 INFVGNKKYTNDEL
+326 ISFIGNTRYTNEQL
-340 LNQLGIDSGDVFNQS
+340 SSQLGIDKGEVFNQS
-355 ILDSRLFGTP
+355 ILDSRLFGSQ

-370 SSLYLDNGY
+370 SSLYLNDGY

-387 EVSTNN
+387 EIATNN
-393 NIIDLDVRL
+393 NTIDIEVRL
-402 YEGDQARINKVAV
+402 YEGEQARLNKISVQ
-415 KGNTKTQDHVIM
+415 GNTKTQDHVIM

-475 VTYIVAEKSSDQ
+475 VTYIVSEKSSDQ

-510 STRNIFNGSKWK
+510 SSRNIFNGSKWR

-534 IARSNGAYYQNYNI
+534 TARSNGAYYQNYMM

-559 PTSLQVSLF
+559 PTSLSVSLS
-568 KAISS
+568 KSVSS
-573 NGQQDDQRQE
+573 NGLTGDERQE
-583 IQVTGI
+583 IQVSGL

-604 TVYNGLNYMQYK
+604 TLYNGLNFIQYK

-622 FFSFRNGVSNNVNYN
+622 FFSFRNGESNNVNYQIN
-637 ITIGRNSVDQINFPR
+637 LGRNSVDQLNYPR

-659 TLKLSPPYSMFDDI
+659 SIKLSPPYSMFDNV
-673 DDYTSLTDQE
+673 DDYSSLTDQE

-713 EFGFLGAYNQELG
+713 EFGFLGGYNDQLG

-803 EEFDNFNPFGVKRS
+803 EDFDNFNPFGIKRS

-828 IGMMGLDYGWGLDEV
+828 IGMMGLDYGWGLDEI
-843 IGNPEANGGQFHFSI
+843 IGNPDANGGQFHFSI

>member
-1 MQYCAINKEREGLE
+1 M
-15 KQNKMLKKLFYL
+15 
-27 FTIIIFCNGN
+27 IFNN
-37 IIAQNSL
+37 RFVNAQDSIVSP
-44 QYNLIDYTQPKTF
+44 IDYTQPKDY
-57 ILSDIKITGS
+57 ILA
-67 KYVNKSN
+67 
-74 IIDISGLK
+74 DISIKGIKFLSKSTIADISALK
-82 INNNIK
+82 INQIIS
-88 VPGTDISSAINKLWQ
+88 VPGNDISIAINKLWK
-103 QNLFSEIE
+103 QNLFSDIKIE
-111 IKYDKI
+111 YDKI
-117 SNDSI
+117 INDSI
-122 SLNIVLKEY
+122 YLNIILKEY
-131 PRLSKFKFIGKI
+131 PRLSKFKFKGDI
-143 SKSDIS
+143 SKSNIT
-149 TLKDDLQLMRG
+149 TLKEDLKLMRG
-160 KILTQNLIK
+160 KVLTKNLIK
-169 NSLNKIEKFYID
+169 NSVNKIKKFYTD
-181 KGFYNVKVNHE
+181 KGFLNISVKHIVAK
-192 IIEDSA
+192 DS
-198 TANSSILIFDINKNK
+198 TSANASILIFDINKYD
-213 KVKIKDIIVKGRKQ
+213 KVKIKDIIIYGRKE
-227 IVNNNK
+227 IVNTNK
-233 SFLNNKD
+233 SFFNNKD
-240 TVYAIS
+240 TVYAIT
-246 NYRLKKSMKETK
+246 NKRLKKSMKETK

-266 KVSKFIKENYEEDK
+266 KVSKFIKSNYEDDK
-280 ENIISEYNN
+280 NNIIEEYNN
-289 KGYRDAKIVK
+289 KGYRDAKIINDTTYLNK
-299 DSVYVNND
+299 D
-307 NTVTI
+307 NTITI
-312 EIVLDEGEP
+312 EINLEEGEP
-321 YLFGN
+321 YLFGDVSF
-326 INFVGNKKYTNDEL
+326 IGNTRYTNEEL
-340 LNQLGIDSGDVFNQS
+340 SSQLGVNKGDVFNQS
-355 ILDSRLFGTP
+355 ILDSRLFGSQ

-370 SSLYLDNGY
+370 SSLYLDDGY

-387 EVSTNN
+387 EIATNN
-393 NIIDLDVRL
+393 NTIDIEVRL
-402 YEGDQARINKVAV
+402 YEGEQARLNKISVQ
-415 KGNTKTQDHVIM
+415 GNTKTQDHVIM

-475 VTYIVAEKSSDQ
+475 VTYIVSEKSSDQ

-510 STRNIFNGSKWK
+510 SSRNIFKRSKWR

-534 IARSNGAYYQNYNI
+534 TARSNGAYYQNYMM

-559 PTSLQVSLF
+559 PTSLSVSLS
-568 KAISS
+568 KSISS
-573 NGQQDDQRQE
+573 NGLTGDERQE
-583 IQVTGI
+583 IQVSGL

-604 TVYNGLNYMQYK
+604 TLYNGLNFIQYK

-622 FFSFRNGVSNNVNYN
+622 FFSFRNGESNNVNYQVN
-637 ITIGRNSVDQINFPR
+637 LGRNSVDQLNFPR

-659 TLKLSPPYSMFDDI
+659 SIKLSPPYSMFDNVDN
-673 DDYTSLTDQE
+673 YSSLTDQE

-713 EFGFLGAYNQELG
+713 EFGFLGGYNDQLG

-803 EEFDNFNPFGVKRS
+803 EDFDNFNPFGIKRS

-828 IGMMGLDYGWGLDEV
+828 IGMMGLDYGWGLDE
-843 IGNPEANGGQFHFSI
+843 ITGNPDANGGQFHFSI

>member
-1 MQYCAINKEREGLE
+1 MKI
-15 KQNKMLKKLFYL
+15 KLL
-27 FTIIIFCNGN
+27 LIFLVMNFSN
-37 IIAQNSL
+37 HFVNAQDSIVNT
-44 QYNLIDYTQPKTF
+44 NPIDYTQPKDY
-57 ILSDIKITGS
+57 ILA
-67 KYVNKSN
+67 
-74 IIDISGLK
+74 DISIKGIKFLSKSTITDISALK
-82 INNNIK
+82 INQIISI
-88 VPGTDISSAINKLWQ
+88 PGNDISIAINKLWK
-103 QNLFSEIE
+103 QNLFSDIKIE
-111 IKYDKI
+111 YDKI
-117 SNDSI
+117 INDSI
-122 SLNIVLKEY
+122 YLNIILKEY
-131 PRLSKFKFIGKI
+131 PRLSKFKFKGDI
-143 SKSDIS
+143 SKSNIT
-149 TLKDDLQLMRG
+149 TLKEDLKLMRG
-160 KILTQNLIK
+160 KVLTQNLIK
-169 NSLNKIEKFYID
+169 NSINKIRKFYTD
-181 KGFYNVKVNHE
+181 KGYLNVSVKHIVAK
-192 IIEDSA
+192 DS
-198 TANSSILIFDINKNK
+198 TSANASILIFDINKYD
-213 KVKIKDIIVKGRKQ
+213 KVKIKDIIIYGRKE
-227 IVNNNK
+227 IVNTNK
-233 SFLNNKD
+233 SFFNNKD

-246 NYRLKKSMKETK
+246 NKRLKKSMKETK

-266 KVSKFIKENYEEDK
+266 KVSKFIKSNYEDDK
-280 ENIISEYNN
+280 NNIIEEYNN
-289 KGYRDAKIVK
+289 KGYRDAKIIN
-299 DSVYVNND
+299 DTTYLNED
-307 NTVTI
+307 NTITI
-312 EIVLDEGEP
+312 EITLEEGEP
-321 YLFGN
+321 YLFGDVSF
-326 INFVGNKKYTNDEL
+326 IGNTRYTNEEL
-340 LNQLGIDSGDVFNQS
+340 SSQLGINKGDVFNQS
-355 ILDSRLFGTP
+355 ILDSRLFGSQ

-370 SSLYLDNGY
+370 SSLYLDDGY

-387 EVSTNN
+387 EIATNN
-393 NIIDLDVRL
+393 NTIDIEVRL
-402 YEGDQARINKVAV
+402 YEGEQARLNKISVQ
-415 KGNTKTQDHVIM
+415 GNTKTQDHVIM

-475 VTYIVAEKSSDQ
+475 VTYIVSEKSSDQ

-510 STRNIFNGSKWK
+510 SSRNIFNGSKWR

-534 IARSNGAYYQNYNI
+534 TARSNGAYYQNYMM

-559 PTSLQVSLF
+559 PTSLSVSLS
-568 KAISS
+568 KSISS
-573 NGQQDDQRQE
+573 NGLTGDERQE
-583 IQVTGI
+583 IQVSGL

-604 TVYNGLNYMQYK
+604 TLYNGLNFIQYK

-622 FFSFRNGVSNNVNYN
+622 FFSFRNGESNNVNYQVN
-637 ITIGRNSVDQINFPR
+637 LGRNSVDQLNFPR

-659 TLKLSPPYSMFDDI
+659 SIKLSPPYSMFDNI
-673 DDYTSLTDQE
+673 DDYSSLTDQE

-713 EFGFLGAYNQELG
+713 EFGFLGGYNDQLG

-803 EEFDNFNPFGVKRS
+803 EDFDNFNPFGIKRS

-828 IGMMGLDYGWGLDEV
+828 IGMMGLDYGWGLDEI
-843 IGNPEANGGQFHFSI
+843 IGNPDANGGQFHFSI

>member
-1 MQYCAINKEREGLE
+1 MKIKLLLIFLVMIFSNHFIN
-15 KQNKMLKKLFYL
+15 
-27 FTIIIFCNGN
+27 
-37 IIAQNSL
+37 AQDSIVNT
-44 QYNLIDYTQPKTF
+44 IDYTQPKDY
-57 ILSDIKITGS
+57 ILA
-67 KYVNKSN
+67 
-74 IIDISGLK
+74 DIS
-82 INNNIK
+82 IK
-88 VPGTDISSAINKLWQ
+88 GIKFLSKSTITDISALKTNQIISIPGNDISIAINKLWK
-103 QNLFSEIE
+103 QNLFSDIKIE
-111 IKYDKI
+111 YDKI
-117 SNDSI
+117 INDSI
-122 SLNIVLKEY
+122 YLNIILKEY
-131 PRLSKFKFIGKI
+131 PRLSKFKFKGDI
-143 SKSDIS
+143 SKSNIT
-149 TLKDDLQLMRG
+149 TLKDDLKLMRG
-160 KILTQNLIK
+160 KVLTQNLIK
-169 NSLNKIEKFYID
+169 NSVNKIRKFYTD
-181 KGFYNVKVNHE
+181 KGYLNVSVKHIVAK
-192 IIEDSA
+192 DS
-198 TANSSILIFDINKNK
+198 TSANASILIFDINKYD
-213 KVKIKDIIVKGRKQ
+213 KVKIKDIIVYGRKE
-227 IVNNNK
+227 IVNTNK
-233 SFLNNKD
+233 SFFNNKD

-246 NYRLKKSMKETK
+246 NKRLKKSMKETK

-266 KVSKFIKENYEEDK
+266 KVSKFINSNYEDDK
-280 ENIISEYNN
+280 NNIIEEYNN
-289 KGYRDAKIVK
+289 KGYRDAKIIN
-299 DSVYVNND
+299 DTTYLNED
-307 NTVTI
+307 NTITI
-312 EIVLDEGEP
+312 EITLEEGEP
-321 YLFGN
+321 YLFGD
-326 INFVGNKKYTNDEL
+326 ISFIGNTRYTNEQL
-340 LNQLGIDSGDVFNQS
+340 SSQLGIDKGEVFNQS
-355 ILDSRLFGTP
+355 ILDSRLFGSQ

-370 SSLYLDNGY
+370 SSLYLNDGY

-387 EVSTNN
+387 EIATNN
-393 NIIDLDVRL
+393 NTIDIEVRL
-402 YEGDQARINKVAV
+402 YEGEQARLNKISVQ
-415 KGNTKTQDHVIM
+415 GNTKTQDHVIM

-475 VTYIVAEKSSDQ
+475 ITYIVSEKSSDQ

-510 STRNIFNGSKWK
+510 SSRNIFNGSKWR

-534 IARSNGAYYQNYNI
+534 TARSNGAYYQNYMM

-559 PTSLQVSLF
+559 PTSLSVSLS
-568 KAISS
+568 KSVSS
-573 NGQQDDQRQE
+573 NGLTSDERQE
-583 IQVTGI
+583 IQVSGL

-604 TVYNGLNYMQYK
+604 TLYNGLNFIQYK

-622 FFSFRNGVSNNVNYN
+622 FFSFRNGESNNVNYQIN
-637 ITIGRNSVDQINFPR
+637 LGRNSVDQLNYPR

-659 TLKLSPPYSMFDDI
+659 SIKLSPPYSMFDNV
-673 DDYTSLTDQE
+673 DDYSSLTDQE

-713 EFGFLGAYNQELG
+713 EFGFLGGYNDQLG

-803 EEFDNFNPFGVKRS
+803 EDFDNFNPFGIKRS

-828 IGMMGLDYGWGLDEV
+828 IGMMGLDYGWGLDEI
-843 IGNPEANGGQFHFSI
+843 IGNPDANGGQFHFSI

>member
-1 MQYCAINKEREGLE
+1 MVTLYN
-15 KQNKMLKKLFYL
+15 MTKK
-27 FTIIIFCNGN
+27 IILIFFIICFSATTNG
-37 IIAQNSL
+37 QDSL
-44 QYNLIDYTQPKTF
+44 VKPFIDYTQPKEYV
-57 ILSDIKITGS
+57 LSKISIKGTT
-67 KYVNKSN
+67 YVNKSN

-82 INNNIK
+82 IDQKITI
-88 VPGTDISSAINKLWQ
+88 PSSDISNAINKLWQ
-103 QNLFSEIE
+103 QNLFSEID
-111 IKYDKI
+111 IKLDKVF
-117 SNDSI
+117 NDSI
-122 SLNIVLKEY
+122 TLDIVLKEY
-131 PRLSKFKFIGKI
+131 PRLSKFKFKGDI
-143 SKSDIS
+143 SKSNIS
-149 TLKDDLQLMRG
+149 TLKEDLQLMRG

-169 NSLNKIEKFYID
+169 NSVNKIEKFYID
-181 KGFYNVKVNHE
+181 KGFLNTNVKFFITN
-192 IIEDSA
+192 DTLTS
-198 TANSSILIFDINKNK
+198 NSSILIFDINKNK
-213 KVKIKDIIVKGRKQ
+213 KVKIKDIIIYGRNE
-227 IVNNNK
+227 IVNKNK
-233 SFLNNKD
+233 SFFNNKD
-240 TVYAIS
+240 TVYALS
-246 NYRLKKSMKETK
+246 NRKLKKSMKETK

-266 KVSKFIKENYEEDK
+266 KVSKFIKSNYEEDK

-289 KGYRDAKIVK
+289 KGYRDAKITN
-299 DSVYVNND
+299 DTIYLNDD

-312 EIVLDEGEP
+312 EITLDEGDP

-326 INFVGNKKYTNDEL
+326 INFIGNTKYTNDEL

-355 ILDSRLFGTP
+355 ILDARLFGSQ
-365 EGTDI
+365 EGNDI
-370 SSLYLDNGY
+370 SSLYLDDGY

-393 NIIDLDVRL
+393 NSIDLEIRL
-402 YEGDQARINKVAV
+402 YEGNQARINKVSV

-427 RELRTRPGDLFKR
+427 RELRTKPGDLFKR

-455 FDPEAFDVKIDPNPA
+455 FDPEAFDVKIDPKPA

-475 VTYIVAEKSSDQ
+475 ITYIVSEKSSDQ

-510 STRNIFNGSKWK
+510 SSRNIFNGSKWR

-559 PTSLQVSLF
+559 PTSLQVSLYRSV
-568 KAISS
+568 SS
-573 NGQQDDQRQE
+573 NGLTDDQRQE
-583 IQVTGI
+583 IQVSGL

-596 LKNPDDYF
+596 LKKPDDYF
-604 TVYNGLNYMQYK
+604 GIYNGLNFVQYK

-622 FFSFRNGVSNNVNYN
+622 FFSFRNGESNNINYN
-637 ITIGRNSVDQINFPR
+637 INITRNSIDQINFPR
-652 QGSNFLL
+652 QGSNFILS
-659 TLKLSPPYSMFDDI
+659 LKLSPPYSMFDDV
-673 DDYTSLTDQE
+673 DDYSSLSDQE
-683 KYKWV
+683 KYEWV

-702 FTEKLILATKT
+702 FTEKLVLATKT
-713 EFGFLGAYNQELG
+713 EFGFLGAYNEQLG
-726 ISPFERFYVG
+726 VSPFERFYVG

-777 EIRYALSL
+777 ELRYALSL

-803 EEFDNFNPFGVKRS
+803 EKFDDFNPFGVKRS
-817 VGIGVKIMLPM
+817 AGIGIKIMLPM
-828 IGMMGLDYGWGLDEV
+828 IGMMGLDYGWGLDEI
-843 IGNPEANGGQFHFSI
+843 IGNPDANGGQFHFSI

>member
-1 MQYCAINKEREGLE
+1 M
-15 KQNKMLKKLFYL
+15 
-27 FTIIIFCNGN
+27 IFSNHFVN
-37 IIAQNSL
+37 AQDSVVNT
-44 QYNLIDYTQPKTF
+44 NPIDYTQPKDY
-57 ILSDIKITGS
+57 ILA
-67 KYVNKSN
+67 
-74 IIDISGLK
+74 DISIKGIKFLSKSTITDISALK
-82 INNNIK
+82 INQIISI
-88 VPGTDISSAINKLWQ
+88 PGNDISIAINKLWK
-103 QNLFSEIE
+103 QNLFSDIKIE
-111 IKYDKI
+111 YDKI
-117 SNDSI
+117 INDSI
-122 SLNIVLKEY
+122 YLNVILKEY
-131 PRLSKFKFIGKI
+131 PRLSKFKFKGDI
-143 SKSDIS
+143 SKSNIT
-149 TLKDDLQLMRG
+149 TLKEDLKLMRG
-160 KILTQNLIK
+160 KVLTQNLIK
-169 NSLNKIEKFYID
+169 NSVNKIRKFYTD
-181 KGFYNVKVNHE
+181 KGYLNVSVKHIVAK
-192 IIEDSA
+192 DS
-198 TANSSILIFDINKNK
+198 TSANASILIFDINKYD
-213 KVKIKDIIVKGRKQ
+213 KVKIKDIIIYGRKE
-227 IVNNNK
+227 IVNTNK
-233 SFLNNKD
+233 SFFNNKD
-240 TVYAIS
+240 TVYAVS
-246 NYRLKKSMKETK
+246 NKRLKKSMKETK

-266 KVSKFIKENYEEDK
+266 KVSKFIKSNYEDDK
-280 ENIISEYNN
+280 NNIIEEYNN
-289 KGYRDAKIVK
+289 KGYRDAKIIN
-299 DSVYVNND
+299 DTTYLNED
-307 NTVTI
+307 NTITI
-312 EIVLDEGEP
+312 EITLEEGEP
-321 YLFGN
+321 YLFGDV
-326 INFVGNKKYTNDEL
+326 NFIGNTRYTNEEL
-340 LNQLGIDSGDVFNQS
+340 SSQLGIDKGDVFNQS
-355 ILDSRLFGTP
+355 ILDSRLFGSQ

-370 SSLYLDNGY
+370 SSLYLDDGY

-387 EVSTNN
+387 EIATNN
-393 NIIDLDVRL
+393 NTIDIEVRL
-402 YEGDQARINKVAV
+402 YEGEQARLNKISVQ
-415 KGNTKTQDHVIM
+415 GNTKTQDHVIM

-475 VTYIVAEKSSDQ
+475 VTYIVSEKSSDQ

-510 STRNIFNGSKWK
+510 SSRNIFNGSKWR

-534 IARSNGAYYQNYNI
+534 TARSNGAYYQNYMM

-559 PTSLQVSLF
+559 PTSLSVSLS
-568 KAISS
+568 KSISS
-573 NGQQDDQRQE
+573 NGLSGDERQE
-583 IQVTGI
+583 IQVSGL

-604 TVYNGLNYMQYK
+604 TLYNGLNFIQYK

-622 FFSFRNGVSNNVNYN
+622 FFSFRNGESNNVNYQVN
-637 ITIGRNSVDQINFPR
+637 LGRNSVDQLNFPR

-659 TLKLSPPYSMFDDI
+659 SIKLSPPYSMFDNV
-673 DDYTSLTDQE
+673 DDYSSLTDQE

-713 EFGFLGAYNQELG
+713 EFGFLGGYNDQLG

-777 EIRYALSL
+777 ELRYALSL

-803 EEFDNFNPFGVKRS
+803 EDFDNFNPFGIKRS

-828 IGMMGLDYGWGLDEV
+828 IGMMGLDYGWGLDEI
-843 IGNPEANGGQFHFSI
+843 IGNPDANGGQFHFSI

>member
-1 MQYCAINKEREGLE
+1 
-15 KQNKMLKKLFYL
+15 
-27 FTIIIFCNGN
+27 
-37 IIAQNSL
+37 
-44 QYNLIDYTQPKTF
+44 
-57 ILSDIKITGS
+57 
-67 KYVNKSN
+67 
-74 IIDISGLK
+74 
-82 INNNIK
+82 
-88 VPGTDISSAINKLWQ
+88 
-103 QNLFSEIE
+103 
-111 IKYDKI
+111 
-117 SNDSI
+117 
-122 SLNIVLKEY
+122 
-131 PRLSKFKFIGKI
+131 
-143 SKSDIS
+143 
-149 TLKDDLQLMRG
+149 MRG
-160 KILTQNLIK
+160 KVLTQNLIK
-169 NSLNKIEKFYID
+169 NSVNKIRKFYTE
-181 KGFYNVKVNHE
+181 KGYLNVSVKHIVAK
-192 IIEDSA
+192 DS
-198 TANSSILIFDINKNK
+198 TSANASILIFDINKYD
-213 KVKIKDIIVKGRKQ
+213 KVKIKDIIIYGRKE
-227 IVNNNK
+227 IVNTNK
-233 SFLNNKD
+233 SFFNNKD
-240 TVYAIS
+240 TVYAVS
-246 NYRLKKSMKETK
+246 NKRLKKSMKETK

-266 KVSKFIKENYEEDK
+266 KVSKFIKSNYEDDK
-280 ENIISEYNN
+280 NNIIEEYNN
-289 KGYRDAKIVK
+289 KGYRDAKIIN
-299 DSVYVNND
+299 DTTYLNED
-307 NTVTI
+307 NTITI
-312 EIVLDEGEP
+312 EITLEEGEP
-321 YLFGN
+321 YLFGDVSF
-326 INFVGNKKYTNDEL
+326 IGNTRYTNEEL
-340 LNQLGIDSGDVFNQS
+340 SSQLGIDKGDVFNQS
-355 ILDSRLFGTP
+355 ILDSRLFGSQ

-370 SSLYLDNGY
+370 SSLYLDDGY

-387 EVSTNN
+387 EIATNN
-393 NIIDLDVRL
+393 NTIDIEVRL
-402 YEGDQARINKVAV
+402 YEGEQARLNKISVQ
-415 KGNTKTQDHVIM
+415 GNTKTQDHVIM

-475 VTYIVAEKSSDQ
+475 VTYIVSEKSSDQ

-510 STRNIFNGSKWK
+510 SSRNIFNGSKWR

-534 IARSNGAYYQNYNI
+534 TARSNGAYYQNYMM

-559 PTSLQVSLF
+559 PTSLSVSLS
-568 KAISS
+568 KSISS
-573 NGQQDDQRQE
+573 NGLTGDERQE
-583 IQVTGI
+583 IQVSGL

-604 TVYNGLNYMQYK
+604 TLYNGLNFIQYK

-622 FFSFRNGVSNNVNYN
+622 FFSFRNGESNNVNYQVN
-637 ITIGRNSVDQINFPR
+637 LGRNSVDQLNFPR

-659 TLKLSPPYSMFDDI
+659 SIKLSPPYSMFDNI
-673 DDYTSLTDQE
+673 DDYSSLTDQE

-713 EFGFLGAYNQELG
+713 EFGFLGGYNDQLG

-803 EEFDNFNPFGVKRS
+803 EDFDNFNPFGIKRS

-828 IGMMGLDYGWGLDEV
+828 IGMMGLDYGWGLDEI
-843 IGNPEANGGQFHFSI
+843 IGNPDANGGQFHFSI

>member
-1 MQYCAINKEREGLE
+1 MKI
-15 KQNKMLKKLFYL
+15 KLL
-27 FTIIIFCNGN
+27 LIFLVMIFSNHFVN
-37 IIAQNSL
+37 AQDSIVNT
-44 QYNLIDYTQPKTF
+44 NPIDYTQPKDY
-57 ILSDIKITGS
+57 ILA
-67 KYVNKSN
+67 
-74 IIDISGLK
+74 DISIKGIKFLSQSTITDISALK
-82 INNNIK
+82 INQIISI
-88 VPGTDISSAINKLWQ
+88 PGNDISIAINKLWK
-103 QNLFSEIE
+103 QNLFSDIKIE
-111 IKYDKI
+111 YDKI
-117 SNDSI
+117 INDSI
-122 SLNIVLKEY
+122 YLNIILKEY
-131 PRLSKFKFIGKI
+131 PRLSKFKFKGDI
-143 SKSDIS
+143 SKSNIT
-149 TLKDDLQLMRG
+149 TLKEDLKLMRG
-160 KILTQNLIK
+160 KVLTQNLIK
-169 NSLNKIEKFYID
+169 NSVNKIRKFYTD
-181 KGFYNVKVNHE
+181 KGYLNVSVKHIVAK
-192 IIEDSA
+192 DSTSSNA
-198 TANSSILIFDINKNK
+198 SILIFDINKYD
-213 KVKIKDIIVKGRKQ
+213 KVKIKDIIIYGRKE
-227 IVNNNK
+227 IVNTNK

-240 TVYAIS
+240 TVYAVS
-246 NYRLKKSMKETK
+246 NKRLKKSMKETK

-266 KVSKFIKENYEEDK
+266 KVSKFIKSNYEDDK
-280 ENIISEYNN
+280 NNIIEEYNN
-289 KGYRDAKIVK
+289 KGYRDAKIIN
-299 DSVYVNND
+299 DTTYLNED
-307 NTVTI
+307 NTITI
-312 EIVLDEGEP
+312 EITLEEGEP
-321 YLFGN
+321 YLFGDVSF
-326 INFVGNKKYTNDEL
+326 IGNTRYTNEEL
-340 LNQLGIDSGDVFNQS
+340 SSQLGIDKGDVFNQS
-355 ILDSRLFGTP
+355 ILDSRLFGSQ

-370 SSLYLDNGY
+370 SSLYLDDGY

-387 EVSTNN
+387 EIATNN
-393 NIIDLDVRL
+393 NTIDIEVRL
-402 YEGDQARINKVAV
+402 YEGEQARLNKISVQ
-415 KGNTKTQDHVIM
+415 GNTKTQDHVIM

-475 VTYIVAEKSSDQ
+475 VTYIVSEKSSDQ

-510 STRNIFNGSKWK
+510 SSRNIFNGSKWR

-534 IARSNGAYYQNYNI
+534 TARSNGAYYQNYMM

-559 PTSLQVSLF
+559 PTSLSVSLS
-568 KAISS
+568 KSISS
-573 NGQQDDQRQE
+573 NGLTGDERQE
-583 IQVTGI
+583 IQVSGL

-604 TVYNGLNYMQYK
+604 TLYNGLNFIQYK

-622 FFSFRNGVSNNVNYN
+622 FFSFRNGESNNVNYQVN
-637 ITIGRNSVDQINFPR
+637 LGRNSVDQLNFPR

-659 TLKLSPPYSMFDDI
+659 SIKLSPPYSMFDNI
-673 DDYTSLTDQE
+673 DDYSSLTDQE

-713 EFGFLGAYNQELG
+713 EFGFLGGYNDQLG

-803 EEFDNFNPFGVKRS
+803 EDFDNFNPFGIKRS
-817 VGIGVKIMLPM
+817 VGIGIKIMLPM
-828 IGMMGLDYGWGLDEV
+828 IGMMGLDYGWGLDEI
-843 IGNPEANGGQFHFSI
+843 IGNPDANGGQFHFSI

>member
-192 IIEDSA
+192 IIEDSV

-583 IQVTGI
+583 IQVTGL